1 MKKLRLLFI
10 MFLVLTLALYTKVEA
25 ATKEVELG
33 QEKYEVKN
41 GKEYTSRK
49 EIEYIKILSDRSG
62 TSRISLE
69 FDLSLIKD
77 YDSTNGIVEYNNLKK
92 WLNNL
97 EDVYDLFCELN
108 LKPNKDEIVIDY
120 TGIREQIQGAYV
132 NGDSNR
138 IVVNKQYNI
147 NSIKILDRD
156 YNNGLINLDGTV
168 IHEMGHVFTKIEN
181 GPSFTNEPW
190 TYGNEYINQAMVQYV
205 LDKIILSK
213 DNIVTTINPYDYV
226 ILASKNV
233 KTYTNLNGEQ
243 KEVVHSYKDGYDKLL
258 NKYNVY
264 YPSDASYTKL
274 IYNISAILDAIGL
287 DSVKNVF
294 NYYGNNDLS
303 YYTWASKYDKFIL
316 FMNIVKQNTTN
327 EIWNSVQS
335 NYNEAYDK
343 FVINIS
349 TGNIGMKVIKG
360 KEFLPVYNV
369 SYNSSNHKDN
379 YQIKF
384 LSKNSNVVQV
394 QENGKLYAKNLGYA
408 TIEICVGNQSE
419 TIDIEVVDGTP
430 ISSMKI
436 NTNSYTFT
444 DIDEIYTP
452 SVDITPSNATNTKL
466 KWLSSDKSI
475 ATVNIISG
483 KITPVGNGKCKI
495 NVYATDGSGL
505 VAQLD
510 VKVDIKAKSVA
521 LDKTSLKIASKNSTN
536 KLVAT
541 VTPSQASQKVAWSSS
556 NGKIATV
563 DSKGRVKAVSN
574 GKCKIIATTTDG
586 TNRTASCDVTVDVK
600 FVTGIS
606 FDFNSYTI
614 TNVNQTPVFRPNIT
628 PSDAEDK
635 NVRWSSSNTKVAT
648 VSSSGV
654 IKAAGNG
661 TCKITATTTD
671 GTNLSASFNITVNI
685 KATKITLDKTK
696 IELTTGK
703 ETEKITPSIEPS
715 IANKNVK
722 YTSSD
727 ESVATVSSDGVVTA
741 VGSGTCKIT
750 AAPTDGSKVT
760 ASCDVTVD
768 IKTTEMKLDKTNYT
782 FNKAETIKIN
792 PVITPSKA
800 SKKLTWTS
808 SNTKVA
814 IVSSDGKVTPV
825 GKGTCKIIA
834 TTTDGTNIKGSC
846 NIIVDIKPMVVGL
859 DKTSYTF
866 NDNQTMKLNA
876 TILPSQASD
885 TKLNW
890 TSDNESIATVD
901 GNGVVTPV
909 KNGTCNITATTAD
922 GTNIKGNCN
931 ITVDFK
937 VKSISFSTTSYTITS
952 VNQTPSF
959 RAIISPSNAA
969 NKSIKWTSSDENVA
983 KVSTNGVIKPVKSG
997 TCKIIATT
1005 TDGTNLSA
1013 SIDITVD
1020 IKATKITLDKTN
1032 INLTNEKYSDKITA
1046 KIEPSEASDKVKY
1059 TSSNEKVAKVKEDG
1073 TVIAVGKGNCIITA
1087 TTTDGTN
1094 LSAKCNVTSEV
1105 EYQKG
1110 DVNKDGRVDVAD
1122 VIYAMNK
1129 LSKGTLTDE
1138 EKIIGNVNDDSIFDV
1153 ADVIKIMRYLSG
1165 KISSL

>member
-1 MKKLRLLFI
+1 MKKIRFLFI
-10 MFLVLTLALYTKVEA
+10 MFFVLTLALYTKVEA

-41 GKEYTSRK
+41 GTEYMSRK

-120 TGIREQIQGAYV
+120 TGIRQQEKGAYV

-168 IHEMGHVFTKIEN
+168 MHEMGHVFTKIEN

-190 TYGNEYINQAMVQYV
+190 TYGDEYINQAMVQYV

-226 ILASKNV
+226 IFASKNV

-394 QENGKLYAKNLGYA
+394 QENGKLYAKNLGYT

-444 DIDEIYTP
+444 DIDDIYTQ

-466 KWLSSDKSI
+466 KWLSSDKNI
-475 ATVNIISG
+475 ANVNIISG

-510 VKVDIKAKSVA
+510 VKVDIKAKSVSFGNSEYNITSAGQKINVNASVLPEKTNNKA
-521 LDKTSLKIASKNSTN
+521 LEYKSSNEKIAVVDGEGN
-536 KLVAT
+536 
-541 VTPSQASQKVAWSSS
+541 VTPV
-556 NGKIATV
+556 
-563 DSKGRVKAVSN
+563 
-574 GKCKIIATTTDG
+574 
-586 TNRTASCDVTVDVK
+586 
-600 FVTGIS
+600 
-606 FDFNSYTI
+606 
-614 TNVNQTPVFRPNIT
+614 
-628 PSDAEDK
+628 
-635 NVRWSSSNTKVAT
+635 
-648 VSSSGV
+648 
-654 IKAAGNG
+654 GNG
-661 TCKITATTTD
+661 TCQITATTTD
-671 GTNLSASFNITVNI
+671 GSNLQAKCNVNVDIKPIKVTDIKIRNKSYTIISLNQTPSFR
-685 KATKITLDKTK
+685 
-696 IELTTGK
+696 TT
-703 ETEKITPSIEPS
+703 ITPSN
-715 IANKNVK
+715 ATNKEVK
-722 YTSSD
+722 
-727 ESVATVSSDGVVTA
+727 
-741 VGSGTCKIT
+741 
-750 AAPTDGSKVT
+750 
-760 ASCDVTVD
+760 
-768 IKTTEMKLDKTNYT
+768 
-782 FNKAETIKIN
+782 
-792 PVITPSKA
+792 
-800 SKKLTWTS
+800 WTS
-808 SNTKVA
+808 SNENIAV
-814 IVSSDGKVTPV
+814 VSENGIVTPV
-825 GKGTCKIIA
+825 KNGTCKIIA
-834 TTTDGTNIKGSC
+834 TTTDGTNLS
-846 NIIVDIKPMVVGL
+846 
-859 DKTSYTF
+859 
-866 NDNQTMKLNA
+866 
-876 TILPSQASD
+876 ASID
-885 TKLNW
+885 
-890 TSDNESIATVD
+890 
-901 GNGVVTPV
+901 
-909 KNGTCNITATTAD
+909 
-922 GTNIKGNCN
+922 

-937 VKSISFSTTSYTITS
+937 VTSISFSTKSYTITS

-959 RAIISPSNAA
+959 REKISPSNAA
-969 NKSIKWTSSDENVA
+969 NKSVKWTSSNENVA
-983 KVSTNGVIKPVKSG
+983 KVSTTGVIKPVKNG

-1110 DVNKDGRVDVAD
+1110 DVNRDGKVNTLDVY
-1122 VIYAMNK
+1122 YAMKGIVN
-1129 LSKGTLTDE
+1129 GTLTDE
-1138 EKIIGNVNDDSIFDV
+1138 EKVILDVNGDSKANTLDIN
-1153 ADVIKIMRYLSG
+1153 IIMRYIVG
-1165 KISSL
+1165 QIDSL

>member
-41 GKEYTSRK
+41 GTEYTSRK

-62 TSRISLE
+62 ISRISLE

-120 TGIREQIQGAYV
+120 TGIREQKKGAYV

-168 IHEMGHVFTKIEN
+168 MHEMGHVFTKIEN

-274 IYNISAILDAIGL
+274 IYNISAILDAIGF

-316 FMNIVKQNTTN
+316 FMNIVKHNTTN

-444 DIDEIYTP
+444 DIDDIYTP

-510 VKVDIKAKSVA
+510 VKVDIKAKSVSFENSEYNITSA
-521 LDKTSLKIASKNSTN
+521 GQKINVNASVLPEKTNNKTLEYKTSNEKIAVVDGEGN
-536 KLVAT
+536 
-541 VTPSQASQKVAWSSS
+541 VTPV
-556 NGKIATV
+556 
-563 DSKGRVKAVSN
+563 
-574 GKCKIIATTTDG
+574 
-586 TNRTASCDVTVDVK
+586 
-600 FVTGIS
+600 
-606 FDFNSYTI
+606 
-614 TNVNQTPVFRPNIT
+614 
-628 PSDAEDK
+628 
-635 NVRWSSSNTKVAT
+635 
-648 VSSSGV
+648 
-654 IKAAGNG
+654 GNG
-661 TCKITATTTD
+661 TCQITATTTD
-671 GTNLSASFNITVNI
+671 GSNLQAKCNVNVDIKPIKVTGIKIRDKSYTIISLNQTPSFR
-685 KATKITLDKTK
+685 
-696 IELTTGK
+696 TT
-703 ETEKITPSIEPS
+703 ITPSN
-715 IANKNVK
+715 ATNKEVK
-722 YTSSD
+722 
-727 ESVATVSSDGVVTA
+727 
-741 VGSGTCKIT
+741 
-750 AAPTDGSKVT
+750 
-760 ASCDVTVD
+760 
-768 IKTTEMKLDKTNYT
+768 
-782 FNKAETIKIN
+782 
-792 PVITPSKA
+792 
-800 SKKLTWTS
+800 WTS
-808 SNTKVA
+808 SNENIAV
-814 IVSSDGKVTPV
+814 VSENGIVTPV
-825 GKGTCKIIA
+825 KNGTCKIIA
-834 TTTDGTNIKGSC
+834 TTTDGTNLS
-846 NIIVDIKPMVVGL
+846 
-859 DKTSYTF
+859 
-866 NDNQTMKLNA
+866 
-876 TILPSQASD
+876 ASID
-885 TKLNW
+885 
-890 TSDNESIATVD
+890 
-901 GNGVVTPV
+901 
-909 KNGTCNITATTAD
+909 
-922 GTNIKGNCN
+922 

-937 VKSISFSTTSYTITS
+937 VTSISFSTKSYTITS

-959 RAIISPSNAA
+959 REKISPSNAA
-969 NKSIKWTSSDENVA
+969 NKSVKWTSSNENVA
-983 KVSTNGVIKPVKSG
+983 KVSTTGVIKPVKNG

-1110 DVNKDGRVDVAD
+1110 DVNRDGKVNTLDVY
-1122 VIYAMNK
+1122 YAMKGIVN
-1129 LSKGTLTDE
+1129 GTLTDE
-1138 EKIIGNVNDDSIFDV
+1138 EKVILDVNGDSKANTLDIN
-1153 ADVIKIMRYLSG
+1153 IIMRYIVG
-1165 KISSL
+1165 QIDSL

>member
-41 GKEYTSRK
+41 GTEYTSRK

-108 LKPNKDEIVIDY
+108 LKPKKDEIVIDY
-120 TGIREQIQGAYV
+120 TGIRQQEKGAYV

-168 IHEMGHVFTKIEN
+168 MHEMGHVFTKIEN

-226 ILASKNV
+226 IFASKNV

-444 DIDEIYTP
+444 DIDDIYTP

-510 VKVDIKAKSVA
+510 VKVDIKAKSVSFENSEYNITSA
-521 LDKTSLKIASKNSTN
+521 GQKINVNASVLPEKTNNKTLEYKSSNEKIAVVDGEGN
-536 KLVAT
+536 
-541 VTPSQASQKVAWSSS
+541 VTPV
-556 NGKIATV
+556 
-563 DSKGRVKAVSN
+563 
-574 GKCKIIATTTDG
+574 
-586 TNRTASCDVTVDVK
+586 
-600 FVTGIS
+600 
-606 FDFNSYTI
+606 
-614 TNVNQTPVFRPNIT
+614 
-628 PSDAEDK
+628 
-635 NVRWSSSNTKVAT
+635 
-648 VSSSGV
+648 
-654 IKAAGNG
+654 GNG
-661 TCKITATTTD
+661 TCQITATTTD
-671 GTNLSASFNITVNI
+671 GSNLQAKCNVNVDIKPIKVTDIKIRQKSYTIISLNQTPSFR
-685 KATKITLDKTK
+685 
-696 IELTTGK
+696 TT
-703 ETEKITPSIEPS
+703 ITPSN
-715 IANKNVK
+715 ATNKEVK
-722 YTSSD
+722 
-727 ESVATVSSDGVVTA
+727 
-741 VGSGTCKIT
+741 
-750 AAPTDGSKVT
+750 
-760 ASCDVTVD
+760 
-768 IKTTEMKLDKTNYT
+768 
-782 FNKAETIKIN
+782 
-792 PVITPSKA
+792 
-800 SKKLTWTS
+800 WTS
-808 SNTKVA
+808 SNENIAV
-814 IVSSDGKVTPV
+814 VSENGIVTPV
-825 GKGTCKIIA
+825 KNGTCKIIA
-834 TTTDGTNIKGSC
+834 TTTDGTNLS
-846 NIIVDIKPMVVGL
+846 
-859 DKTSYTF
+859 
-866 NDNQTMKLNA
+866 
-876 TILPSQASD
+876 ASID
-885 TKLNW
+885 
-890 TSDNESIATVD
+890 
-901 GNGVVTPV
+901 
-909 KNGTCNITATTAD
+909 
-922 GTNIKGNCN
+922 

-937 VKSISFSTTSYTITS
+937 VTSISFSTKSYTITS

-959 RAIISPSNAA
+959 REKISPSNAA
-969 NKSIKWTSSDENVA
+969 NKSVKWTSSNENVA
-983 KVSTNGVIKPVKSG
+983 KVSTTGVIKPVKNG

-1110 DVNKDGRVDVAD
+1110 DVNRDGKVNTLDVY
-1122 VIYAMNK
+1122 YAMKGIVN
-1129 LSKGTLTDE
+1129 GTLTDE
-1138 EKIIGNVNDDSIFDV
+1138 EKVILDVNGDSKANTLDIN
-1153 ADVIKIMRYLSG
+1153 IIMRYIVG
-1165 KISSL
+1165 QIDSL

>member
-1 MKKLRLLFI
+1 M
-10 MFLVLTLALYTKVEA
+10 
-25 ATKEVELG
+25 
-33 QEKYEVKN
+33 
-41 GKEYTSRK
+41 
-49 EIEYIKILSDRSG
+49 
-62 TSRISLE
+62 
-69 FDLSLIKD
+69 
-77 YDSTNGIVEYNNLKK
+77 
-92 WLNNL
+92 
-97 EDVYDLFCELN
+97 
-108 LKPNKDEIVIDY
+108 
-120 TGIREQIQGAYV
+120 
-132 NGDSNR
+132 
-138 IVVNKQYNI
+138 
-147 NSIKILDRD
+147 DRD

-168 IHEMGHVFTKIEN
+168 MHEMGHVFTKIEN

-274 IYNISAILDAIGL
+274 IYNISAILDAIGF

-316 FMNIVKQNTTN
+316 FMNIVKHNTTN

-444 DIDEIYTP
+444 DIDDIYTP

-510 VKVDIKAKSVA
+510 VKVDIKAKSVSFENSEYNITSA
-521 LDKTSLKIASKNSTN
+521 GQKINVNASVLPEKTNNKTLEYKSSNEKIAVVDGEGN
-536 KLVAT
+536 
-541 VTPSQASQKVAWSSS
+541 VTPV
-556 NGKIATV
+556 
-563 DSKGRVKAVSN
+563 
-574 GKCKIIATTTDG
+574 
-586 TNRTASCDVTVDVK
+586 
-600 FVTGIS
+600 
-606 FDFNSYTI
+606 
-614 TNVNQTPVFRPNIT
+614 
-628 PSDAEDK
+628 
-635 NVRWSSSNTKVAT
+635 
-648 VSSSGV
+648 
-654 IKAAGNG
+654 GNG
-661 TCKITATTTD
+661 TCQITATTTD
-671 GTNLSASFNITVNI
+671 GSNLQAKCNVNVDIKPIKVTDIKIRQKSYTIISLNQTPSFR
-685 KATKITLDKTK
+685 
-696 IELTTGK
+696 TT
-703 ETEKITPSIEPS
+703 ITPSN
-715 IANKNVK
+715 ATNKEVK
-722 YTSSD
+722 
-727 ESVATVSSDGVVTA
+727 
-741 VGSGTCKIT
+741 
-750 AAPTDGSKVT
+750 
-760 ASCDVTVD
+760 
-768 IKTTEMKLDKTNYT
+768 
-782 FNKAETIKIN
+782 
-792 PVITPSKA
+792 
-800 SKKLTWTS
+800 WTS
-808 SNTKVA
+808 SNENIAV
-814 IVSSDGKVTPV
+814 VSENGIVTPV
-825 GKGTCKIIA
+825 KNGTCKIIA
-834 TTTDGTNIKGSC
+834 TTTDGTNLS
-846 NIIVDIKPMVVGL
+846 
-859 DKTSYTF
+859 
-866 NDNQTMKLNA
+866 
-876 TILPSQASD
+876 ASID
-885 TKLNW
+885 
-890 TSDNESIATVD
+890 
-901 GNGVVTPV
+901 
-909 KNGTCNITATTAD
+909 
-922 GTNIKGNCN
+922 

-937 VKSISFSTTSYTITS
+937 VTSISFSTKSYTITS

-959 RAIISPSNAA
+959 REKISPSNAA
-969 NKSIKWTSSDENVA
+969 NKSVKWTSSNENVA
-983 KVSTNGVIKPVKSG
+983 KVSTTGVIKPVKNG

-1110 DVNKDGRVDVAD
+1110 DVNKDGIVDVAD

>member
-41 GKEYTSRK
+41 GTEYTSRK

-62 TSRISLE
+62 ISRISLE

-120 TGIREQIQGAYV
+120 TGIREQKKGAYV

-168 IHEMGHVFTKIEN
+168 MHEMGHVFTKIEN

-384 LSKNSNVVQV
+384 FSRNSNVVQV
-394 QENGKLYAKNLGYA
+394 QENGKLYAKNLGYT

-444 DIDEIYTP
+444 DIDDIYTP

-466 KWLSSDKSI
+466 KWISSDKNI

-510 VKVDIKAKSVA
+510 VKVDIKAKSVSFENSEYNITSA
-521 LDKTSLKIASKNSTN
+521 GQKINVNASVLPEKTNNKTLEYKSSNEKIAVVDGEGN
-536 KLVAT
+536 
-541 VTPSQASQKVAWSSS
+541 VTPVG
-556 NGKIATV
+556 NGTCQITT
-563 DSKGRVKAVSN
+563 
-574 GKCKIIATTTDG
+574 TTTDG
-586 TNRTASCDVTVDVK
+586 SNLQAKCNVNVDIKPIKVTDIK
-600 FVTGIS
+600 IRQK
-606 FDFNSYTI
+606 SYTI
-614 TNVNQTPVFRPNIT
+614 ISLNQTPSFRTTIT
-628 PSDAEDK
+628 PS
-635 NVRWSSSNTKVAT
+635 NAT
-648 VSSSGV
+648 
-654 IKAAGNG
+654 N
-661 TCKITATTTD
+661 
-671 GTNLSASFNITVNI
+671 
-685 KATKITLDKTK
+685 
-696 IELTTGK
+696 K
-703 ETEKITPSIEPS
+703 E
-715 IANKNVK
+715 VK
-722 YTSSD
+722 
-727 ESVATVSSDGVVTA
+727 
-741 VGSGTCKIT
+741 
-750 AAPTDGSKVT
+750 
-760 ASCDVTVD
+760 
-768 IKTTEMKLDKTNYT
+768 
-782 FNKAETIKIN
+782 
-792 PVITPSKA
+792 
-800 SKKLTWTS
+800 WTS
-808 SNTKVA
+808 SNENIAV
-814 IVSSDGKVTPV
+814 VSENGIVTPV
-825 GKGTCKIIA
+825 KNGTCKIIA
-834 TTTDGTNIKGSC
+834 TTTDGTNLS
-846 NIIVDIKPMVVGL
+846 
-859 DKTSYTF
+859 
-866 NDNQTMKLNA
+866 
-876 TILPSQASD
+876 ASID
-885 TKLNW
+885 
-890 TSDNESIATVD
+890 
-901 GNGVVTPV
+901 
-909 KNGTCNITATTAD
+909 
-922 GTNIKGNCN
+922 

-937 VKSISFSTTSYTITS
+937 VTSISFSTKSYTITS

-959 RAIISPSNAA
+959 REKISPSNAA
-969 NKSIKWTSSDENVA
+969 NKSVKWTSSNENVA
-983 KVSTNGVIKPVKSG
+983 KVSTTGVIKPVKNG

-1110 DVNKDGRVDVAD
+1110 DVNRDGKVNTLDVY
-1122 VIYAMNK
+1122 YAMKGIVN
-1129 LSKGTLTDE
+1129 GTLTDE
-1138 EKIIGNVNDDSIFDV
+1138 EKVILDVNGDSKANTLDIN
-1153 ADVIKIMRYLSG
+1153 IIMRYIVG
-1165 KISSL
+1165 QIDSL

>member
-1 MKKLRLLFI
+1 MKKLRFLFI

-41 GKEYTSRK
+41 GTEYMSRK

-120 TGIREQIQGAYV
+120 TGIREQKKGAYV

-168 IHEMGHVFTKIEN
+168 IHEMGHIFTKIEN

-190 TYGNEYINQAMVQYV
+190 TYGDEYINQAMVQYV

-226 ILASKNV
+226 IFASKNV

-349 TGNIGMKVIKG
+349 TGNIDMKVIKG

-379 YQIKF
+379 YQIKYF
-384 LSKNSNVVQV
+384 SKNSNVVQV

-419 TIDIEVVDGTP
+419 TIGIEVVDGTP
-430 ISSMKI
+430 ISSMEI

-444 DIDEIYTP
+444 DIDDIYTP

-466 KWLSSDKSI
+466 KWISSDKSI

-510 VKVDIKAKSVA
+510 VKVDIKAKSVSFENSEYNITSA
-521 LDKTSLKIASKNSTN
+521 GQKINVNASVLPEKTNNKTLEYKSSNEKIAVVDGEGNVTPVGNGTCQITATTTDGSNLQAKCNVNVDIKPIKVTGIKIRDKSYTIISLNQTPSFRTTITPSNATN
-536 KLVAT
+536 K
-541 VTPSQASQKVAWSSS
+541 KVKWTSS
-556 NGKIATV
+556 NENVAVVSENGIITP
-563 DSKGRVKAVSN
+563 VKN
-574 GKCKIIATTTDG
+574 GMCKIIATTTDG
-586 TNRTASCDVTVDVK
+586 TN
-600 FVTGIS
+600 
-606 FDFNSYTI
+606 
-614 TNVNQTPVFRPNIT
+614 
-628 PSDAEDK
+628 
-635 NVRWSSSNTKVAT
+635 
-648 VSSSGV
+648 
-654 IKAAGNG
+654 
-661 TCKITATTTD
+661 
-671 GTNLSASFNITVNI
+671 LSAYVDLTVNI
-685 KATKITLDKTK
+685 PP
-696 IELTTGK
+696 TT
-703 ETEKITPSIEPS
+703 I
-715 IANKNVK
+715 
-722 YTSSD
+722 
-727 ESVATVSSDGVVTA
+727 
-741 VGSGTCKIT
+741 
-750 AAPTDGSKVT
+750 
-760 ASCDVTVD
+760 
-768 IKTTEMKLDKTNYT
+768 KLDK
-782 FNKAETIKIN
+782 
-792 PVITPSKA
+792 S
-800 SKKLTWTS
+800 
-808 SNTKVA
+808 
-814 IVSSDGKVTPV
+814 
-825 GKGTCKIIA
+825 
-834 TTTDGTNIKGSC
+834 
-846 NIIVDIKPMVVGL
+846 
-859 DKTSYTF
+859 SYTV
-866 NDNQTMKLNA
+866 NDTKNMQLKA
-876 TILPSQASD
+876 TILPTQASN

-890 TSDNESIATVD
+890 TSDNESVATVDGNGVVTPVKNGTCKIIATTADGTNIKGNCSITVYIKPQVVGLNKTSYTFNNANSMQLEATVFPTQASNTKLNWTSDNESVATVD

-922 GTNIKGNCN
+922 GTDIKGNCN

-937 VKSISFSTTSYTITS
+937 VTSISFSTTSYTITS

-959 RAIISPSNAA
+959 RAIIIPSNAA
-969 NKSIKWTSSDENVA
+969 NKSVKWTSSDENVA
-983 KVSTNGVIKPVKSG
+983 KVSTNGVIKPVKNG

-1005 TDGTNLSA
+1005 IDGTNLSA

-1087 TTTDGTN
+1087 TTIDGTN

-1110 DVNKDGRVDVAD
+1110 DVNKDGIVDVAD

-1165 KISSL
+1165 KISSLS

>member
-41 GKEYTSRK
+41 GTEYTSRK

-120 TGIREQIQGAYV
+120 TGIRQQEKGAYV

-226 ILASKNV
+226 IFASKNV

-360 KEFLPVYNV
+360 KEFLPVYNL

-444 DIDEIYTP
+444 NIDEIYTP

-466 KWLSSDKSI
+466 KWLSSDKNI

-495 NVYATDGSGL
+495 NVYATDGSGI

-510 VKVDIKAKSVA
+510 VKVDIKAKSVSFENSEYNITSA
-521 LDKTSLKIASKNSTN
+521 GQKINVNASVLPEKTNNKTLEYKSSNEKIAVVDGEGNVTPVGNGTCQITATTTDGSNLQAKCNVNVDIKPIKVTGIKIRDKSYTIISLNQTPSFRTTITPSNATN
-536 KLVAT
+536 KEVKWT
-541 VTPSQASQKVAWSSS
+541 SS
-556 NGKIATV
+556 NENVAVVVSENGI
-563 DSKGRVKAVSN
+563 VKPVKN
-574 GKCKIIATTTDG
+574 GTCKIIATTTDG
-586 TNRTASCDVTVDVK
+586 TNLSASVDLTVNIPPTTVN
-600 FVTGIS
+600 
-606 FDFNSYTI
+606 FDKSSYT
-614 TNVNQTPVFRPNIT
+614 F
-628 PSDAEDK
+628 SDTK
-635 NVRWSSSNTKVAT
+635 NMQLKATILPTQASNTKL
-648 VSSSGV
+648 
-654 IKAAGNG
+654 NW
-661 TCKITATTTD
+661 
-671 GTNLSASFNITVNI
+671 
-685 KATKITLDKTK
+685 
-696 IELTTGK
+696 
-703 ETEKITPSIEPS
+703 
-715 IANKNVK
+715 
-722 YTSSD
+722 TSD
-727 ESVATVSSDGVVTA
+727 NESVATVDGNGVVTP
-741 VGSGTCKIT
+741 VKNGTCNIT
-750 AAPTDGSKVT
+750 ATT
-760 ASCDVTVD
+760 A
-768 IKTTEMKLDKTNYT
+768 
-782 FNKAETIKIN
+782 
-792 PVITPSKA
+792 
-800 SKKLTWTS
+800 
-808 SNTKVA
+808 
-814 IVSSDGKVTPV
+814 
-825 GKGTCKIIA
+825 
-834 TTTDGTNIKGSC
+834 DGTNIKGSC
-846 NIIVDIKPMVVGL
+846 NIIVDIKPQVVGL
-859 DKTSYTF
+859 NKTSYTF
-866 NDNQTMKLNA
+866 NNA
-876 TILPSQASD
+876 NSMQLEATVFPTQASN

-890 TSDNESIATVD
+890 TSDDENVATVD

-937 VKSISFSTTSYTITS
+937 VTSISFSTTSYTITS

-959 RAIISPSNAA
+959 REKISPSNAA
-969 NKSIKWTSSDENVA
+969 NKSVKWTSSDENVA
-983 KVSTNGVIKPVKSG
+983 KVSTIGVIKPVKNG

-1110 DVNKDGRVDVAD
+1110 DVNRDGKVNTLDVY
-1122 VIYAMNK
+1122 YAMKGIVN
-1129 LSKGTLTDE
+1129 GTLTDE
-1138 EKIIGNVNDDSIFDV
+1138 EKVILDVNGDFKANTLDIN
-1153 ADVIKIMRYLSG
+1153 IIMRYIVG
-1165 KISSL
+1165 QIDSL

>member
-41 GKEYTSRK
+41 GTEYTSRK

-120 TGIREQIQGAYV
+120 TGIREQKKGAYV

-190 TYGNEYINQAMVQYV
+190 TYGDEYINQAMVQYV

-226 ILASKNV
+226 IFASKNV
-233 KTYTNLNGEQ
+233 KTYTNLNDEK

-384 LSKNSNVVQV
+384 LSKNSNVVKV

-444 DIDEIYTP
+444 DIDDIYTP
-452 SVDITPSNATNTKL
+452 SVDITPSNATNTEL
-466 KWLSSDKSI
+466 KWLSSDKNI

-510 VKVDIKAKSVA
+510 VKVDIKAKSVSFENSEYNITSA
-521 LDKTSLKIASKNSTN
+521 GQKINVNASVLPEKTNNKTLEYKSSNEKIAVVDGEGN
-536 KLVAT
+536 
-541 VTPSQASQKVAWSSS
+541 VTP
-556 NGKIATV
+556 I
-563 DSKGRVKAVSN
+563 
-574 GKCKIIATTTDG
+574 
-586 TNRTASCDVTVDVK
+586 
-600 FVTGIS
+600 
-606 FDFNSYTI
+606 
-614 TNVNQTPVFRPNIT
+614 
-628 PSDAEDK
+628 
-635 NVRWSSSNTKVAT
+635 
-648 VSSSGV
+648 
-654 IKAAGNG
+654 GNG
-661 TCKITATTTD
+661 TCQITATTTD
-671 GTNLSASFNITVNI
+671 GSNLQAKCNVNVDIKPIKVTDIKIRQKSYTIISLNQTPSFR
-685 KATKITLDKTK
+685 
-696 IELTTGK
+696 TT
-703 ETEKITPSIEPS
+703 ITPSN
-715 IANKNVK
+715 ATNKEVK
-722 YTSSD
+722 
-727 ESVATVSSDGVVTA
+727 
-741 VGSGTCKIT
+741 
-750 AAPTDGSKVT
+750 
-760 ASCDVTVD
+760 
-768 IKTTEMKLDKTNYT
+768 
-782 FNKAETIKIN
+782 
-792 PVITPSKA
+792 
-800 SKKLTWTS
+800 WTS
-808 SNTKVA
+808 SNENIAV
-814 IVSSDGKVTPV
+814 VSENGIVTPV
-825 GKGTCKIIA
+825 KNGTCKIIA
-834 TTTDGTNIKGSC
+834 TTTDGTNLS
-846 NIIVDIKPMVVGL
+846 
-859 DKTSYTF
+859 
-866 NDNQTMKLNA
+866 
-876 TILPSQASD
+876 ASID
-885 TKLNW
+885 
-890 TSDNESIATVD
+890 
-901 GNGVVTPV
+901 
-909 KNGTCNITATTAD
+909 
-922 GTNIKGNCN
+922 

-937 VKSISFSTTSYTITS
+937 VTSISFSTKSYTITS

-959 RAIISPSNAA
+959 REKISPSNAA
-969 NKSIKWTSSDENVA
+969 NKSVKWTSSDENVA
-983 KVSTNGVIKPVKSG
+983 KVSTNGVIKPIKNG

-1110 DVNKDGRVDVAD
+1110 DVNRDGKVNTLDVY
-1122 VIYAMNK
+1122 YAMKGIVN
-1129 LSKGTLTDE
+1129 GTLTDE
-1138 EKIIGNVNDDSIFDV
+1138 EKVILDVNGDSKANTLDIN
-1153 ADVIKIMRYLSG
+1153 IIMRYIVG
-1165 KISSL
+1165 QIDSL

>member
-41 GKEYTSRK
+41 GTEYTSRK

-120 TGIREQIQGAYV
+120 TGIRQQEKGAYV

-226 ILASKNV
+226 IFASKNV

-243 KEVVHSYKDGYDKLL
+243 KEIVHSYKDGYDKLL

-384 LSKNSNVVQV
+384 LSKNSNVVKV

-444 DIDEIYTP
+444 DIDDIYTP

-466 KWLSSDKSI
+466 KWLSSDKNI

-510 VKVDIKAKSVA
+510 VKVDIKAKSVSFGNSEYNITSA
-521 LDKTSLKIASKNSTN
+521 GQKINVNASVLPEKTNNKTLEYKSSNEKIAVVDGEGN
-536 KLVAT
+536 
-541 VTPSQASQKVAWSSS
+541 VTPV
-556 NGKIATV
+556 
-563 DSKGRVKAVSN
+563 
-574 GKCKIIATTTDG
+574 
-586 TNRTASCDVTVDVK
+586 
-600 FVTGIS
+600 
-606 FDFNSYTI
+606 
-614 TNVNQTPVFRPNIT
+614 
-628 PSDAEDK
+628 
-635 NVRWSSSNTKVAT
+635 
-648 VSSSGV
+648 
-654 IKAAGNG
+654 GNG
-661 TCKITATTTD
+661 TCQITATTTD
-671 GTNLSASFNITVNI
+671 GSNLQAKCNVN
-685 KATKITLDKTK
+685 
-696 IELTTGK
+696 
-703 ETEKITPSIEPS
+703 
-715 IANKNVK
+715 
-722 YTSSD
+722 
-727 ESVATVSSDGVVTA
+727 
-741 VGSGTCKIT
+741 
-750 AAPTDGSKVT
+750 
-760 ASCDVTVD
+760 
-768 IKTTEMKLDKTNYT
+768 
-782 FNKAETIKIN
+782 
-792 PVITPSKA
+792 
-800 SKKLTWTS
+800 
-808 SNTKVA
+808 
-814 IVSSDGKVTPV
+814 
-825 GKGTCKIIA
+825 
-834 TTTDGTNIKGSC
+834 
-846 NIIVDIKPMVVGL
+846 VDIKPI
-859 DKTSYTF
+859 K
-866 NDNQTMKLNA
+866 
-876 TILPSQASD
+876 
-885 TKLNW
+885 
-890 TSDNESIATVD
+890 
-901 GNGVVTPV
+901 VT
-909 KNGTCNITATTAD
+909 D
-922 GTNIKGNCN
+922 IK
-931 ITVDFK
+931 IRQK
-937 VKSISFSTTSYTITS
+937 SYTIIS
-952 VNQTPSF
+952 LNQTPSF
-959 RAIISPSNAA
+959 RTTITPSNAT
-969 NKSIKWTSSDENVA
+969 NKEVKWTSSNENIAV
-983 KVSTNGVIKPVKSG
+983 VSENGIVTPVKNG

-1020 IKATKITLDKTN
+1020 FKVTSISFSTKSYTITSVNQTPSFREKISPSNAANKSVKWTSSNENVAKVSTTGVIKPVKNGTCKIIATTTDGTNLSTSIDITVDIKATKITLDRTN

-1087 TTTDGTN
+1087 TTTDETN

-1110 DVNKDGRVDVAD
+1110 DVNRDGKVNTLDVY
-1122 VIYAMNK
+1122 YAMKGIVN
-1129 LSKGTLTDE
+1129 GTLTDE
-1138 EKIIGNVNDDSIFDV
+1138 EKVILDVNGDFKANTLDIN
-1153 ADVIKIMRYLSG
+1153 IIMRYIVG
-1165 KISSL
+1165 QIDSL

>member
-49 EIEYIKILSDRSG
+49 EIEYIKISSDRSG

-120 TGIREQIQGAYV
+120 TGIREQMQAAYV

-168 IHEMGHVFTKIEN
+168 MHEMGHVFTKIEN

-274 IYNISAILDAIGL
+274 IYNISAILDAIGF

-343 FVINIS
+343 FVIKIS

-384 LSKNSNVVQV
+384 FSRNSNVVQV
-394 QENGKLYAKNLGYA
+394 QENGKLYAKNLGYT

-444 DIDEIYTP
+444 DIDDIYTP

-466 KWLSSDKSI
+466 KWISSDKNI

-483 KITPVGNGKCKI
+483 EITPVGNGKCKI

-510 VKVDIKAKSVA
+510 VKVDIKAKSVSFGNSEYNITSAGQKINVNASVLPEKTNNKA
-521 LDKTSLKIASKNSTN
+521 LEYKSSNEKIAVVDGEGNVTPVGNGTCQITATTTDGSNLQAKCNVNVDIKPIKVTDIKIRQKSYTIISLNQTPSFRTTITPSNATN
-536 KLVAT
+536 KEVKWTSSNENIAVVSENGI
-541 VTPSQASQKVAWSSS
+541 VTPVK
-556 NGKIATV
+556 NGT
-563 DSKGRVKAVSN
+563 
-574 GKCKIIATTTDG
+574 CKIIATTTDG
-586 TNRTASCDVTVDVK
+586 TNLSASIDITVDFK
-600 FVTGIS
+600 VTSIS
-606 FDFNSYTI
+606 FSTKSYTI
-614 TNVNQTPVFRPNIT
+614 TSVNQTPSFREKIS
-628 PSDAEDK
+628 PSNAANK
-635 NVRWSSSNTKVAT
+635 SVKWTSSNENVAKVST
-648 VSSSGV
+648 TGV
-654 IKAAGNG
+654 IKPVKNG
-661 TCKITATTTD
+661 TCKIIATTTD
-671 GTNLSASFNITVNI
+671 GTNLSASIDITVDI

-703 ETEKITPSIEPS
+703 ETEKITAS

-750 AAPTDGSKVT
+750 VTTIDGTNLS

-768 IKTTEMKLDKTNYT
+768 IKTTGMKLDKTNYT

-800 SKKLTWTS
+800 SKKLTWKS

-825 GKGTCKIIA
+825 GKGTC
-834 TTTDGTNIKGSC
+834 
-846 NIIVDIKPMVVGL
+846 
-859 DKTSYTF
+859 
-866 NDNQTMKLNA
+866 
-876 TILPSQASD
+876 
-885 TKLNW
+885 
-890 TSDNESIATVD
+890 
-901 GNGVVTPV
+901 
-909 KNGTCNITATTAD
+909 
-922 GTNIKGNCN
+922 
-931 ITVDFK
+931 
-937 VKSISFSTTSYTITS
+937 
-952 VNQTPSF
+952 
-959 RAIISPSNAA
+959 R
-969 NKSIKWTSSDENVA
+969 
-983 KVSTNGVIKPVKSG
+983 
-997 TCKIIATT
+997 
-1005 TDGTNLSA
+1005 
-1013 SIDITVD
+1013 
-1020 IKATKITLDKTN
+1020 
-1032 INLTNEKYSDKITA
+1032 
-1046 KIEPSEASDKVKY
+1046 
-1059 TSSNEKVAKVKEDG
+1059 
-1073 TVIAVGKGNCIITA
+1073 ITA

-1094 LSAKCNVTSEV
+1094 LSASCNITSNV

-1110 DVNKDGRVDVAD
+1110 DVNRDGKVNTLDVY
-1122 VIYAMNK
+1122 YAMKGIVN
-1129 LSKGTLTDE
+1129 GTLTDE
-1138 EKIIGNVNDDSIFDV
+1138 EKVILDVNGDSKANTLDIN
-1153 ADVIKIMRYLSG
+1153 IIMRYIVG
-1165 KISSL
+1165 QIDSL

>member
-41 GKEYTSRK
+41 GTEYMSRK

-120 TGIREQIQGAYV
+120 TGIREQKKGAYV

-168 IHEMGHVFTKIEN
+168 MHEMGHVFTKIEN

-274 IYNISAILDAIGL
+274 IYNISAILDAIGF

-384 LSKNSNVVQV
+384 LSKNSNVVKV

-444 DIDEIYTP
+444 DIDDIYTP

-510 VKVDIKAKSVA
+510 VKVDIKAKSVSFENSEYNITSA
-521 LDKTSLKIASKNSTN
+521 GQKINVNASVLPEKTNNKTLEYKSSNEKIAVVDGEGN
-536 KLVAT
+536 
-541 VTPSQASQKVAWSSS
+541 VTPV
-556 NGKIATV
+556 
-563 DSKGRVKAVSN
+563 
-574 GKCKIIATTTDG
+574 
-586 TNRTASCDVTVDVK
+586 
-600 FVTGIS
+600 
-606 FDFNSYTI
+606 
-614 TNVNQTPVFRPNIT
+614 
-628 PSDAEDK
+628 
-635 NVRWSSSNTKVAT
+635 
-648 VSSSGV
+648 
-654 IKAAGNG
+654 GNG
-661 TCKITATTTD
+661 TCQITATTTD
-671 GTNLSASFNITVNI
+671 GSNLQAKCNVNVDIKPIKVTGIKIRDKSYTIISLNQTPSFR
-685 KATKITLDKTK
+685 
-696 IELTTGK
+696 TT
-703 ETEKITPSIEPS
+703 ITPSN
-715 IANKNVK
+715 ATNKEVK
-722 YTSSD
+722 
-727 ESVATVSSDGVVTA
+727 
-741 VGSGTCKIT
+741 
-750 AAPTDGSKVT
+750 
-760 ASCDVTVD
+760 
-768 IKTTEMKLDKTNYT
+768 
-782 FNKAETIKIN
+782 
-792 PVITPSKA
+792 
-800 SKKLTWTS
+800 WTS
-808 SNTKVA
+808 SNENIAV
-814 IVSSDGKVTPV
+814 VSENGIVTPV
-825 GKGTCKIIA
+825 KNGTCKIIA
-834 TTTDGTNIKGSC
+834 TTTDGTNLS
-846 NIIVDIKPMVVGL
+846 
-859 DKTSYTF
+859 
-866 NDNQTMKLNA
+866 
-876 TILPSQASD
+876 ASID
-885 TKLNW
+885 
-890 TSDNESIATVD
+890 
-901 GNGVVTPV
+901 
-909 KNGTCNITATTAD
+909 
-922 GTNIKGNCN
+922 

-937 VKSISFSTTSYTITS
+937 VTSISFSTKSYTITS

-959 RAIISPSNAA
+959 REKISPSNAA
-969 NKSIKWTSSDENVA
+969 NKSVKWTSSNENVA
-983 KVSTNGVIKPVKSG
+983 KVSTTGVIKPVKNG

-1110 DVNKDGRVDVAD
+1110 DVNRDGKVNTLDVY
-1122 VIYAMNK
+1122 YAMKGIVN
-1129 LSKGTLTDE
+1129 GTLTDE
-1138 EKIIGNVNDDSIFDV
+1138 EKVILDVNGDSKANTLDIN
-1153 ADVIKIMRYLSG
+1153 IIMRYIVG
-1165 KISSL
+1165 QIDSL

>member
-41 GKEYTSRK
+41 GTEYMSRK

-120 TGIREQIQGAYV
+120 TGIREQKKGAYV

-274 IYNISAILDAIGL
+274 IYNISAILDAIGF

-316 FMNIVKQNTTN
+316 FMNIVKHNTTN

-384 LSKNSNVVQV
+384 LSKNSNVVKV

-444 DIDEIYTP
+444 DIDDIYTP

-510 VKVDIKAKSVA
+510 VKVDIKAKSVSFENSEYNITSA
-521 LDKTSLKIASKNSTN
+521 GQKINVNASVLPEKTNNKTLEYKSSNEKIAVVDGEGN
-536 KLVAT
+536 
-541 VTPSQASQKVAWSSS
+541 VTPV
-556 NGKIATV
+556 
-563 DSKGRVKAVSN
+563 
-574 GKCKIIATTTDG
+574 
-586 TNRTASCDVTVDVK
+586 
-600 FVTGIS
+600 
-606 FDFNSYTI
+606 
-614 TNVNQTPVFRPNIT
+614 
-628 PSDAEDK
+628 
-635 NVRWSSSNTKVAT
+635 
-648 VSSSGV
+648 
-654 IKAAGNG
+654 GNG
-661 TCKITATTTD
+661 TCQITATTTD
-671 GTNLSASFNITVNI
+671 GSNLQAKCNVNVDIKPIKVTGIKIRDKSYTIISLNQTPSFR
-685 KATKITLDKTK
+685 
-696 IELTTGK
+696 TT
-703 ETEKITPSIEPS
+703 ITPSN
-715 IANKNVK
+715 ATNKEVK
-722 YTSSD
+722 
-727 ESVATVSSDGVVTA
+727 
-741 VGSGTCKIT
+741 
-750 AAPTDGSKVT
+750 
-760 ASCDVTVD
+760 
-768 IKTTEMKLDKTNYT
+768 
-782 FNKAETIKIN
+782 
-792 PVITPSKA
+792 
-800 SKKLTWTS
+800 WTS
-808 SNTKVA
+808 SNENIAV
-814 IVSSDGKVTPV
+814 VSENGIVTPV
-825 GKGTCKIIA
+825 KNGTCKIIA
-834 TTTDGTNIKGSC
+834 TTTDGTNLS
-846 NIIVDIKPMVVGL
+846 
-859 DKTSYTF
+859 
-866 NDNQTMKLNA
+866 
-876 TILPSQASD
+876 ASID
-885 TKLNW
+885 
-890 TSDNESIATVD
+890 
-901 GNGVVTPV
+901 
-909 KNGTCNITATTAD
+909 
-922 GTNIKGNCN
+922 

-937 VKSISFSTTSYTITS
+937 VTSISFSTKSYTITS

-959 RAIISPSNAA
+959 REKISPSNAA
-969 NKSIKWTSSDENVA
+969 NKSVKWTSSNENVA
-983 KVSTNGVIKPVKSG
+983 KVSTTGVIKPVKNG

-1110 DVNKDGRVDVAD
+1110 DVNRDGKVNTLDVY
-1122 VIYAMNK
+1122 YAMKGIVN
-1129 LSKGTLTDE
+1129 GTLTDE
-1138 EKIIGNVNDDSIFDV
+1138 EKVILDVNGDSKANTLDIN
-1153 ADVIKIMRYLSG
+1153 IIMRYIVG
-1165 KISSL
+1165 QIDSL

>member
-41 GKEYTSRK
+41 GTEYMSRK

-120 TGIREQIQGAYV
+120 TGIREQKKGAYV

-274 IYNISAILDAIGL
+274 IYNISAILDAIGF

-316 FMNIVKQNTTN
+316 FMNIVKHNTTN

-384 LSKNSNVVQV
+384 LSKNSNVVKV

-444 DIDEIYTP
+444 DIDDIYTP

-466 KWLSSDKSI
+466 KWISSDKNI

-510 VKVDIKAKSVA
+510 VKVDIKAKSVSFENSEYNITSA
-521 LDKTSLKIASKNSTN
+521 GQKINVNASVLPEKTNNKTLEYKSSNEKIAVVDGEGN
-536 KLVAT
+536 
-541 VTPSQASQKVAWSSS
+541 VTPV
-556 NGKIATV
+556 
-563 DSKGRVKAVSN
+563 
-574 GKCKIIATTTDG
+574 
-586 TNRTASCDVTVDVK
+586 
-600 FVTGIS
+600 
-606 FDFNSYTI
+606 
-614 TNVNQTPVFRPNIT
+614 
-628 PSDAEDK
+628 
-635 NVRWSSSNTKVAT
+635 
-648 VSSSGV
+648 
-654 IKAAGNG
+654 GNG
-661 TCKITATTTD
+661 TCQITATTTD
-671 GTNLSASFNITVNI
+671 GSNLQAKCNVNVDIKPIKVTDIKIRQKSYTIISLNQTPSFR
-685 KATKITLDKTK
+685 
-696 IELTTGK
+696 TT
-703 ETEKITPSIEPS
+703 ITPSN
-715 IANKNVK
+715 ATNKEVK
-722 YTSSD
+722 
-727 ESVATVSSDGVVTA
+727 
-741 VGSGTCKIT
+741 
-750 AAPTDGSKVT
+750 
-760 ASCDVTVD
+760 
-768 IKTTEMKLDKTNYT
+768 
-782 FNKAETIKIN
+782 
-792 PVITPSKA
+792 
-800 SKKLTWTS
+800 WTS
-808 SNTKVA
+808 SNENIAV
-814 IVSSDGKVTPV
+814 VSENGIVTPV
-825 GKGTCKIIA
+825 KNGTCKIIA
-834 TTTDGTNIKGSC
+834 TTTDGTNLS
-846 NIIVDIKPMVVGL
+846 
-859 DKTSYTF
+859 
-866 NDNQTMKLNA
+866 
-876 TILPSQASD
+876 ASID
-885 TKLNW
+885 
-890 TSDNESIATVD
+890 
-901 GNGVVTPV
+901 
-909 KNGTCNITATTAD
+909 
-922 GTNIKGNCN
+922 

-937 VKSISFSTTSYTITS
+937 VTSISFSTKSYTITS

-959 RAIISPSNAA
+959 REKISPSNAA
-969 NKSIKWTSSDENVA
+969 NKSVKWTSSNENVA
-983 KVSTNGVIKPVKSG
+983 KVSTTGVIKPVKNG

-1110 DVNKDGRVDVAD
+1110 DVNRDGKVNTLDVY
-1122 VIYAMNK
+1122 YAMKGIVN
-1129 LSKGTLTDE
+1129 GTLTDE
-1138 EKIIGNVNDDSIFDV
+1138 EKVILDVNGDSKANTLDIN
-1153 ADVIKIMRYLSG
+1153 IIMRYIVG
-1165 KISSL
+1165 QIDSL

>member
-41 GKEYTSRK
+41 GTEYMSRK

-120 TGIREQIQGAYV
+120 TGIREQKKGAYV

-226 ILASKNV
+226 IFASKNV

-274 IYNISAILDAIGL
+274 IYNISAILDAIGF

-303 YYTWASKYDKFIL
+303 YYTWSSKYDKFIL

-384 LSKNSNVVQV
+384 LSKNSNVVKV

-444 DIDEIYTP
+444 DIDDIYTP

-510 VKVDIKAKSVA
+510 VKVDIKAKSVSFENSEYNITSA
-521 LDKTSLKIASKNSTN
+521 GQKINVNASVLPEKTNNKTLEYKSSNEKIAVVDGEGN
-536 KLVAT
+536 
-541 VTPSQASQKVAWSSS
+541 VTPV
-556 NGKIATV
+556 
-563 DSKGRVKAVSN
+563 
-574 GKCKIIATTTDG
+574 
-586 TNRTASCDVTVDVK
+586 
-600 FVTGIS
+600 
-606 FDFNSYTI
+606 
-614 TNVNQTPVFRPNIT
+614 
-628 PSDAEDK
+628 
-635 NVRWSSSNTKVAT
+635 
-648 VSSSGV
+648 
-654 IKAAGNG
+654 GNG
-661 TCKITATTTD
+661 TCQITATTTD
-671 GTNLSASFNITVNI
+671 GSNLQAKCNVNVDIKPIKVTDIKIRQKSYTIISLNQTPSFR
-685 KATKITLDKTK
+685 
-696 IELTTGK
+696 TT
-703 ETEKITPSIEPS
+703 ITPSN
-715 IANKNVK
+715 ATNKEVK
-722 YTSSD
+722 
-727 ESVATVSSDGVVTA
+727 
-741 VGSGTCKIT
+741 
-750 AAPTDGSKVT
+750 
-760 ASCDVTVD
+760 
-768 IKTTEMKLDKTNYT
+768 
-782 FNKAETIKIN
+782 
-792 PVITPSKA
+792 
-800 SKKLTWTS
+800 WTS
-808 SNTKVA
+808 SNENIAV
-814 IVSSDGKVTPV
+814 VSENGIVTPV
-825 GKGTCKIIA
+825 KNGTCKIIA
-834 TTTDGTNIKGSC
+834 TTTDGTNLS
-846 NIIVDIKPMVVGL
+846 
-859 DKTSYTF
+859 
-866 NDNQTMKLNA
+866 
-876 TILPSQASD
+876 ASID
-885 TKLNW
+885 
-890 TSDNESIATVD
+890 
-901 GNGVVTPV
+901 
-909 KNGTCNITATTAD
+909 
-922 GTNIKGNCN
+922 

-937 VKSISFSTTSYTITS
+937 VTSISFSTKSYTITS

-959 RAIISPSNAA
+959 REKISPSNAA
-969 NKSIKWTSSDENVA
+969 NKSVKWTSSNENVA
-983 KVSTNGVIKPVKSG
+983 KVSTTGVIKPVKNG

-1110 DVNKDGRVDVAD
+1110 DVNKDGIVDVAD

>member
-41 GKEYTSRK
+41 GTEYTSRK

-120 TGIREQIQGAYV
+120 TGIREQKKGAYV

-226 ILASKNV
+226 IFASKNV

-274 IYNISAILDAIGL
+274 IYNISAILDAIGF

-303 YYTWASKYDKFIL
+303 YYTWSSKYDKFIL

-384 LSKNSNVVQV
+384 LSKNSNVVKV

-444 DIDEIYTP
+444 DIDDIYTP

-510 VKVDIKAKSVA
+510 VKVDIKAKSVSFENSEYNITSA
-521 LDKTSLKIASKNSTN
+521 GQKINVNASVLPEKTNNKTLEYKSSNEKIAVVDGEGN
-536 KLVAT
+536 
-541 VTPSQASQKVAWSSS
+541 VTPV
-556 NGKIATV
+556 
-563 DSKGRVKAVSN
+563 
-574 GKCKIIATTTDG
+574 
-586 TNRTASCDVTVDVK
+586 
-600 FVTGIS
+600 
-606 FDFNSYTI
+606 
-614 TNVNQTPVFRPNIT
+614 
-628 PSDAEDK
+628 
-635 NVRWSSSNTKVAT
+635 
-648 VSSSGV
+648 
-654 IKAAGNG
+654 GNG
-661 TCKITATTTD
+661 TCQITATTTD
-671 GTNLSASFNITVNI
+671 GSNLQAKCNVNVDIKPIKVTDIKIRQKSYTIISLNQTPSFR
-685 KATKITLDKTK
+685 
-696 IELTTGK
+696 TT
-703 ETEKITPSIEPS
+703 ITPSN
-715 IANKNVK
+715 ATNKEVK
-722 YTSSD
+722 
-727 ESVATVSSDGVVTA
+727 
-741 VGSGTCKIT
+741 
-750 AAPTDGSKVT
+750 
-760 ASCDVTVD
+760 
-768 IKTTEMKLDKTNYT
+768 
-782 FNKAETIKIN
+782 
-792 PVITPSKA
+792 
-800 SKKLTWTS
+800 WTS
-808 SNTKVA
+808 SNENIAV
-814 IVSSDGKVTPV
+814 VSENGIVTPV
-825 GKGTCKIIA
+825 KNGTCKIIA
-834 TTTDGTNIKGSC
+834 TTTDGTNLS
-846 NIIVDIKPMVVGL
+846 
-859 DKTSYTF
+859 
-866 NDNQTMKLNA
+866 
-876 TILPSQASD
+876 ASID
-885 TKLNW
+885 
-890 TSDNESIATVD
+890 
-901 GNGVVTPV
+901 
-909 KNGTCNITATTAD
+909 
-922 GTNIKGNCN
+922 

-937 VKSISFSTTSYTITS
+937 VTSISFSTKSYTITS

-959 RAIISPSNAA
+959 REKISPSNAA
-969 NKSIKWTSSDENVA
+969 NKSVKWTSSNENVA
-983 KVSTNGVIKPVKSG
+983 KVSTTGVIKPVKNG

-1046 KIEPSEASDKVKY
+1046 KIEPSEASDNVKY
-1059 TSSNEKVAKVKEDG
+1059 TSSNE
-1073 TVIAVGKGNCIITA
+1073 I
-1087 TTTDGTN
+1087 
-1094 LSAKCNVTSEV
+1094 
-1105 EYQKG
+1105 
-1110 DVNKDGRVDVAD
+1110 GRASCRERV
-1122 VIYAMNK
+1122 
-1129 LSKGTLTDE
+1129 
-1138 EKIIGNVNDDSIFDV
+1138 
-1153 ADVIKIMRYLSG
+1153 
-1165 KISSL
+1165 

>member
-41 GKEYTSRK
+41 GTEYTSRK

-62 TSRISLE
+62 ISRISLE

-120 TGIREQIQGAYV
+120 TGIREQKKGAYV

-168 IHEMGHVFTKIEN
+168 MHEMGHVFTKIEN

-274 IYNISAILDAIGL
+274 IYNISAILDAIGF

-316 FMNIVKQNTTN
+316 FMNIVKHNTTN

-444 DIDEIYTP
+444 DIDDIYTP

-510 VKVDIKAKSVA
+510 VKVDIKAKSVSFENSEYNITSA
-521 LDKTSLKIASKNSTN
+521 GQKINVNASVLPEKTNNKTLEYKSSNEKIAVVDGEGN
-536 KLVAT
+536 
-541 VTPSQASQKVAWSSS
+541 VTPV
-556 NGKIATV
+556 
-563 DSKGRVKAVSN
+563 
-574 GKCKIIATTTDG
+574 
-586 TNRTASCDVTVDVK
+586 
-600 FVTGIS
+600 
-606 FDFNSYTI
+606 
-614 TNVNQTPVFRPNIT
+614 
-628 PSDAEDK
+628 
-635 NVRWSSSNTKVAT
+635 
-648 VSSSGV
+648 
-654 IKAAGNG
+654 GNG
-661 TCKITATTTD
+661 TCQITATTTD
-671 GTNLSASFNITVNI
+671 GSNLQAKCNVNVDIKPIKVTDIKIRQKSYTIISLNQTPSFR
-685 KATKITLDKTK
+685 
-696 IELTTGK
+696 TT
-703 ETEKITPSIEPS
+703 ITPSNAP
-715 IANKNVK
+715 NKEVK
-722 YTSSD
+722 
-727 ESVATVSSDGVVTA
+727 
-741 VGSGTCKIT
+741 
-750 AAPTDGSKVT
+750 
-760 ASCDVTVD
+760 
-768 IKTTEMKLDKTNYT
+768 
-782 FNKAETIKIN
+782 
-792 PVITPSKA
+792 
-800 SKKLTWTS
+800 WTS
-808 SNTKVA
+808 SNENIAV
-814 IVSSDGKVTPV
+814 VSENGIVTPV
-825 GKGTCKIIA
+825 KNGTCKIIA
-834 TTTDGTNIKGSC
+834 TTTDGTNLS
-846 NIIVDIKPMVVGL
+846 
-859 DKTSYTF
+859 
-866 NDNQTMKLNA
+866 
-876 TILPSQASD
+876 ASID
-885 TKLNW
+885 
-890 TSDNESIATVD
+890 
-901 GNGVVTPV
+901 
-909 KNGTCNITATTAD
+909 
-922 GTNIKGNCN
+922 

-937 VKSISFSTTSYTITS
+937 VTSISFSTKSYTITS

-959 RAIISPSNAA
+959 REKISPSNAA
-969 NKSIKWTSSDENVA
+969 NKSVKWTSSNENVA
-983 KVSTNGVIKPVKSG
+983 KVSTTGVIKPVKNG

-1110 DVNKDGRVDVAD
+1110 DVNKDGIVDVAD

>member
-10 MFLVLTLALYTKVEA
+10 MFFVLTLALYTKVEA

-41 GKEYTSRK
+41 GREYTSRK

-120 TGIREQIQGAYV
+120 TGIREQLQAAYV

-147 NSIKILDRD
+147 NPIKILDRD

-190 TYGNEYINQAMVQYV
+190 TYGDEYINQAMVQYV

-213 DNIVTTINPYDYV
+213 DNIVTIINPYDYV
-226 ILASKNV
+226 IFASKNV
-233 KTYTNLNGEQ
+233 KTYTNLKGEQ

-264 YPSDASYTKL
+264 YPLDASYTKL
-274 IYNISAILDAIGL
+274 IYNISAILDAIGF

-303 YYTWASKYDKFIL
+303 YYTWASQYDKFIL

-384 LSKNSNVVQV
+384 FSRNSNVVQV

-419 TIDIEVVDGTP
+419 TIDIEVVDGTQ

-444 DIDEIYTP
+444 DIDDIYTP

-466 KWLSSDKSI
+466 KWISSDKNI
-475 ATVNIISG
+475 ATVNISSG

-510 VKVDIKAKSVA
+510 VKVDIKAKSVSFENSEYNITSA
-521 LDKTSLKIASKNSTN
+521 GQKINVNASVLPEKTNNKTLEYKSSNEKIAVVDGEGN
-536 KLVAT
+536 
-541 VTPSQASQKVAWSSS
+541 VTPV
-556 NGKIATV
+556 
-563 DSKGRVKAVSN
+563 
-574 GKCKIIATTTDG
+574 
-586 TNRTASCDVTVDVK
+586 
-600 FVTGIS
+600 
-606 FDFNSYTI
+606 
-614 TNVNQTPVFRPNIT
+614 
-628 PSDAEDK
+628 
-635 NVRWSSSNTKVAT
+635 
-648 VSSSGV
+648 
-654 IKAAGNG
+654 GNG
-661 TCKITATTTD
+661 TCQITATTTD
-671 GTNLSASFNITVNI
+671 GSNLQAKCNVNVDIKPIKVTGIKIRDKSYTIISLNQTPSFR
-685 KATKITLDKTK
+685 
-696 IELTTGK
+696 TT
-703 ETEKITPSIEPS
+703 ITPSN
-715 IANKNVK
+715 ATNKEVK
-722 YTSSD
+722 
-727 ESVATVSSDGVVTA
+727 
-741 VGSGTCKIT
+741 
-750 AAPTDGSKVT
+750 
-760 ASCDVTVD
+760 
-768 IKTTEMKLDKTNYT
+768 
-782 FNKAETIKIN
+782 
-792 PVITPSKA
+792 
-800 SKKLTWTS
+800 WTS
-808 SNTKVA
+808 SNENVAKVSTNGV
-814 IVSSDGKVTPV
+814 IKPV
-825 GKGTCKIIA
+825 KNGTCKIIA
-834 TTTDGTNIKGSC
+834 TTTDGTNLS
-846 NIIVDIKPMVVGL
+846 
-859 DKTSYTF
+859 
-866 NDNQTMKLNA
+866 
-876 TILPSQASD
+876 ASID
-885 TKLNW
+885 
-890 TSDNESIATVD
+890 
-901 GNGVVTPV
+901 
-909 KNGTCNITATTAD
+909 
-922 GTNIKGNCN
+922 

-937 VKSISFSTTSYTITS
+937 VTSISFSTKSYTITS

-959 RAIISPSNAA
+959 REKISPSNAA
-969 NKSIKWTSSDENVA
+969 NKSVKWTSSDENVA
-983 KVSTNGVIKPVKSG
+983 KVSSSGVIKPVKSG

-1013 SIDITVD
+1013 SIGITVD

-1110 DVNKDGRVDVAD
+1110 DVNRDGKVNTLDVY
-1122 VIYAMNK
+1122 YAMKGIVN
-1129 LSKGTLTDE
+1129 GTLTDE
-1138 EKIIGNVNDDSIFDV
+1138 EKVILDVNGDSKANTLDIN
-1153 ADVIKIMRYLSG
+1153 IIMRYIVG
-1165 KISSL
+1165 QIDSL

>member
-1 MKKLRLLFI
+1 MKYMLSFKGLFNSMFFRLMMHTRFYKIFGGLNMKKLRLLFI

-41 GKEYTSRK
+41 GTEYTSRK

-108 LKPNKDEIVIDY
+108 LKPKKDEIVIDY
-120 TGIREQIQGAYV
+120 TGIRQQEKGAYV

-168 IHEMGHVFTKIEN
+168 MHEMGHVFTKIEN

-274 IYNISAILDAIGL
+274 IYNISAILDAIGF

-349 TGNIGMKVIKG
+349 TGNINMKVIKG

-444 DIDEIYTP
+444 DIDDIYTP

-466 KWLSSDKSI
+466 KWLSSDKNI

-510 VKVDIKAKSVA
+510 VKVDIKAKSVSFENSEYNITSVGQKINVNA
-521 LDKTSLKIASKNSTN
+521 SVLPEKTNNKTLEYKSSNEKIAVVDGEGN
-536 KLVAT
+536 
-541 VTPSQASQKVAWSSS
+541 VTPV
-556 NGKIATV
+556 
-563 DSKGRVKAVSN
+563 
-574 GKCKIIATTTDG
+574 
-586 TNRTASCDVTVDVK
+586 
-600 FVTGIS
+600 
-606 FDFNSYTI
+606 
-614 TNVNQTPVFRPNIT
+614 
-628 PSDAEDK
+628 
-635 NVRWSSSNTKVAT
+635 
-648 VSSSGV
+648 
-654 IKAAGNG
+654 GNG
-661 TCKITATTTD
+661 MCQITATTTD
-671 GTNLSASFNITVNI
+671 GSNLQAKCNVNVDIKPIKVTDIKIRQKSYTIISLNQTPSFR
-685 KATKITLDKTK
+685 
-696 IELTTGK
+696 TT
-703 ETEKITPSIEPS
+703 ITPSD
-715 IANKNVK
+715 ATNKKVK
-722 YTSSD
+722 
-727 ESVATVSSDGVVTA
+727 
-741 VGSGTCKIT
+741 
-750 AAPTDGSKVT
+750 
-760 ASCDVTVD
+760 
-768 IKTTEMKLDKTNYT
+768 
-782 FNKAETIKIN
+782 
-792 PVITPSKA
+792 
-800 SKKLTWTS
+800 WTS
-808 SNTKVA
+808 SNENIAV
-814 IVSSDGKVTPV
+814 VSENGIVTPV
-825 GKGTCKIIA
+825 KNGTCKIIA
-834 TTTDGTNIKGSC
+834 TTTDGTNLS
-846 NIIVDIKPMVVGL
+846 
-859 DKTSYTF
+859 
-866 NDNQTMKLNA
+866 
-876 TILPSQASD
+876 ASID
-885 TKLNW
+885 
-890 TSDNESIATVD
+890 
-901 GNGVVTPV
+901 
-909 KNGTCNITATTAD
+909 
-922 GTNIKGNCN
+922 

-937 VKSISFSTTSYTITS
+937 VTSISFSTKSYTITS

-959 RAIISPSNAA
+959 REKISPSNAA
-969 NKSIKWTSSDENVA
+969 NKSVKWTSSNENVA
-983 KVSTNGVIKPVKSG
+983 KVSTTGVIKPVKNG

-1073 TVIAVGKGNCIITA
+1073 TVIAVGKGNCIIIA
-1087 TTTDGTN
+1087 TTTDETN

-1110 DVNKDGRVDVAD
+1110 DVNRDGKVNTLDVY
-1122 VIYAMNK
+1122 YAMKGIVN
-1129 LSKGTLTDE
+1129 GTLTDE
-1138 EKIIGNVNDDSIFDV
+1138 EKVILDVNGDSKANTLDIN
-1153 ADVIKIMRYLSG
+1153 IIMRYIVGQIDRL
-1165 KISSL
+1165 

>member
-41 GKEYTSRK
+41 GTEYTSRK

-62 TSRISLE
+62 ISRISLE

-120 TGIREQIQGAYV
+120 TGIREQKKGAYV

-168 IHEMGHVFTKIEN
+168 MHEMGHVFTKIEN

-384 LSKNSNVVQV
+384 FSRNSNVVQV
-394 QENGKLYAKNLGYA
+394 QENGKLYAKNLGYT

-444 DIDEIYTP
+444 DIDDIYTP

-466 KWLSSDKSI
+466 KWISSDKNI

-510 VKVDIKAKSVA
+510 VKVDIKAKSVSFENSEYNITSA
-521 LDKTSLKIASKNSTN
+521 GQKINVNASVLPEKTNNKTLEYKSSNEKIAVVDGEGN
-536 KLVAT
+536 
-541 VTPSQASQKVAWSSS
+541 VTPVG
-556 NGKIATV
+556 NGTCQITT
-563 DSKGRVKAVSN
+563 
-574 GKCKIIATTTDG
+574 TTTDG
-586 TNRTASCDVTVDVK
+586 SNLQAKCNVNVDIKPIKVTDIK
-600 FVTGIS
+600 IRQK
-606 FDFNSYTI
+606 SYTI
-614 TNVNQTPVFRPNIT
+614 ISLNQTPSFRTTIT
-628 PSDAEDK
+628 PS
-635 NVRWSSSNTKVAT
+635 NAT
-648 VSSSGV
+648 
-654 IKAAGNG
+654 N
-661 TCKITATTTD
+661 
-671 GTNLSASFNITVNI
+671 
-685 KATKITLDKTK
+685 
-696 IELTTGK
+696 K
-703 ETEKITPSIEPS
+703 E
-715 IANKNVK
+715 VK
-722 YTSSD
+722 
-727 ESVATVSSDGVVTA
+727 
-741 VGSGTCKIT
+741 
-750 AAPTDGSKVT
+750 
-760 ASCDVTVD
+760 
-768 IKTTEMKLDKTNYT
+768 
-782 FNKAETIKIN
+782 
-792 PVITPSKA
+792 
-800 SKKLTWTS
+800 WTS
-808 SNTKVA
+808 SNENIAV
-814 IVSSDGKVTPV
+814 VSENGIVTPV
-825 GKGTCKIIA
+825 KNGTCKIIA
-834 TTTDGTNIKGSC
+834 TTTDGTNLS
-846 NIIVDIKPMVVGL
+846 
-859 DKTSYTF
+859 
-866 NDNQTMKLNA
+866 
-876 TILPSQASD
+876 ASID
-885 TKLNW
+885 
-890 TSDNESIATVD
+890 
-901 GNGVVTPV
+901 
-909 KNGTCNITATTAD
+909 
-922 GTNIKGNCN
+922 

-937 VKSISFSTTSYTITS
+937 VTSISFSTKSYTITS

-959 RAIISPSNAA
+959 REKISPSNAA
-969 NKSIKWTSSDENVA
+969 NKSVKWTSSNENVA
-983 KVSTNGVIKPVKSG
+983 KVSTTGVIKPVKNG

-1110 DVNKDGRVDVAD
+1110 DVNRDGKVNTLDVY
-1122 VIYAMNK
+1122 YAMKGIVN
-1129 LSKGTLTDE
+1129 GTLTGE
-1138 EKIIGNVNDDSIFDV
+1138 EKVILDVNGDFKANTLDIN
-1153 ADVIKIMRYLSG
+1153 IIMRYIVG
-1165 KISSL
+1165 QIDSL

>member
-41 GKEYTSRK
+41 GTEYMSRK

-120 TGIREQIQGAYV
+120 TGIREQKKGAYV

-190 TYGNEYINQAMVQYV
+190 TYGDEYINQAMVQYV

-274 IYNISAILDAIGL
+274 IYNISAILDAIGF

-316 FMNIVKQNTTN
+316 FMNIVKHNTTN

-444 DIDEIYTP
+444 DIDDIYTP

-510 VKVDIKAKSVA
+510 VKVDIKAKSVSFENSEYNITSA
-521 LDKTSLKIASKNSTN
+521 GQKINVNASVLPEKTNNKTLEYKSSNEKIAVVDGEGN
-536 KLVAT
+536 
-541 VTPSQASQKVAWSSS
+541 VTPV
-556 NGKIATV
+556 
-563 DSKGRVKAVSN
+563 
-574 GKCKIIATTTDG
+574 
-586 TNRTASCDVTVDVK
+586 
-600 FVTGIS
+600 
-606 FDFNSYTI
+606 
-614 TNVNQTPVFRPNIT
+614 
-628 PSDAEDK
+628 
-635 NVRWSSSNTKVAT
+635 
-648 VSSSGV
+648 
-654 IKAAGNG
+654 GNG
-661 TCKITATTTD
+661 TCQITATTTD
-671 GTNLSASFNITVNI
+671 GSNLQAKCNVNVDIKPIKVTDIKIRQKSYTIISLNQTPSFR
-685 KATKITLDKTK
+685 
-696 IELTTGK
+696 TT
-703 ETEKITPSIEPS
+703 ITPSN
-715 IANKNVK
+715 ATNKEVK
-722 YTSSD
+722 
-727 ESVATVSSDGVVTA
+727 
-741 VGSGTCKIT
+741 
-750 AAPTDGSKVT
+750 
-760 ASCDVTVD
+760 
-768 IKTTEMKLDKTNYT
+768 
-782 FNKAETIKIN
+782 
-792 PVITPSKA
+792 
-800 SKKLTWTS
+800 WTS
-808 SNTKVA
+808 SNENIAV
-814 IVSSDGKVTPV
+814 VSENGIVTPV
-825 GKGTCKIIA
+825 KNGTCKIIA
-834 TTTDGTNIKGSC
+834 TTTDGTNLS
-846 NIIVDIKPMVVGL
+846 
-859 DKTSYTF
+859 
-866 NDNQTMKLNA
+866 
-876 TILPSQASD
+876 ASID
-885 TKLNW
+885 
-890 TSDNESIATVD
+890 
-901 GNGVVTPV
+901 
-909 KNGTCNITATTAD
+909 
-922 GTNIKGNCN
+922 

-937 VKSISFSTTSYTITS
+937 VTSISFSTKSYTITS

-959 RAIISPSNAA
+959 REKISPSNAA
-969 NKSIKWTSSDENVA
+969 NKSVKWTSSNENVA
-983 KVSTNGVIKPVKSG
+983 KVSTTGVIKPVKNG

-1110 DVNKDGRVDVAD
+1110 DVNRDGKVNTLDVY
-1122 VIYAMNK
+1122 YAMKGIVN
-1129 LSKGTLTDE
+1129 GTLTDE
-1138 EKIIGNVNDDSIFDV
+1138 EKVILDVNGDSKANTLDIN
-1153 ADVIKIMRYLSG
+1153 IIMRYIVG
-1165 KISSL
+1165 QIDSL

>member
-10 MFLVLTLALYTKVEA
+10 MFLVLTLALS
-25 ATKEVELG
+25 TKEVELG

-41 GKEYTSRK
+41 GTEYMSRK

-120 TGIREQIQGAYV
+120 TGIREQKKGAYV

-274 IYNISAILDAIGL
+274 IYNISAILDAIGF

-316 FMNIVKQNTTN
+316 FMNIVKHNTTN

-384 LSKNSNVVQV
+384 LSKNSNVVKV

-444 DIDEIYTP
+444 DIDDIYTP

-510 VKVDIKAKSVA
+510 VKVDIKAKSVSFENSEYNITSA
-521 LDKTSLKIASKNSTN
+521 GQKINVNASVLPEKTNNKTLEYKSSNEKIAVVDGEGN
-536 KLVAT
+536 
-541 VTPSQASQKVAWSSS
+541 VTPV
-556 NGKIATV
+556 
-563 DSKGRVKAVSN
+563 
-574 GKCKIIATTTDG
+574 
-586 TNRTASCDVTVDVK
+586 
-600 FVTGIS
+600 
-606 FDFNSYTI
+606 
-614 TNVNQTPVFRPNIT
+614 
-628 PSDAEDK
+628 
-635 NVRWSSSNTKVAT
+635 
-648 VSSSGV
+648 
-654 IKAAGNG
+654 GNG
-661 TCKITATTTD
+661 TCQITATTTD
-671 GTNLSASFNITVNI
+671 GSNLQAKCNVNVDIKPIKVTGIKIRDKSYTIISLNQTPSFR
-685 KATKITLDKTK
+685 
-696 IELTTGK
+696 TT
-703 ETEKITPSIEPS
+703 ITPSN
-715 IANKNVK
+715 ATNKEVK
-722 YTSSD
+722 
-727 ESVATVSSDGVVTA
+727 
-741 VGSGTCKIT
+741 
-750 AAPTDGSKVT
+750 
-760 ASCDVTVD
+760 
-768 IKTTEMKLDKTNYT
+768 
-782 FNKAETIKIN
+782 
-792 PVITPSKA
+792 
-800 SKKLTWTS
+800 WTS
-808 SNTKVA
+808 SNENIAV
-814 IVSSDGKVTPV
+814 VSENGIVTPV
-825 GKGTCKIIA
+825 KNGTCKIIA
-834 TTTDGTNIKGSC
+834 TTTDGTNLS
-846 NIIVDIKPMVVGL
+846 
-859 DKTSYTF
+859 
-866 NDNQTMKLNA
+866 
-876 TILPSQASD
+876 ASID
-885 TKLNW
+885 
-890 TSDNESIATVD
+890 
-901 GNGVVTPV
+901 
-909 KNGTCNITATTAD
+909 
-922 GTNIKGNCN
+922 

-937 VKSISFSTTSYTITS
+937 VTSISFSTKSYTITS

-959 RAIISPSNAA
+959 REKISPSNAA
-969 NKSIKWTSSDENVA
+969 NKSVKWTSSNENVA
-983 KVSTNGVIKPVKSG
+983 KVSTTGVIKPVKNG

-1110 DVNKDGRVDVAD
+1110 DVNRDGKVNTLDVY
-1122 VIYAMNK
+1122 YAMKGIVN
-1129 LSKGTLTDE
+1129 GTLTDE
-1138 EKIIGNVNDDSIFDV
+1138 EKVILDVNGDSKANTLDIN
-1153 ADVIKIMRYLSG
+1153 IIMRYIVG
-1165 KISSL
+1165 QIDSL

>member
-41 GKEYTSRK
+41 GTEYTSRK

-62 TSRISLE
+62 ISRISLE

-120 TGIREQIQGAYV
+120 TGIREQKKGAYV

-168 IHEMGHVFTKIEN
+168 MHEMGHVFTKIEN

-274 IYNISAILDAIGL
+274 IYNISAILDAIGF

-316 FMNIVKQNTTN
+316 FMNIVKHNTTN

-444 DIDEIYTP
+444 DIDDIYTP

-510 VKVDIKAKSVA
+510 VKVDIKAKSVSFENSEYNITSA
-521 LDKTSLKIASKNSTN
+521 GQKINVNASVLPEKTNNKTLEYKSSNEKIAVVDGEGN
-536 KLVAT
+536 
-541 VTPSQASQKVAWSSS
+541 VTPV
-556 NGKIATV
+556 
-563 DSKGRVKAVSN
+563 
-574 GKCKIIATTTDG
+574 
-586 TNRTASCDVTVDVK
+586 
-600 FVTGIS
+600 
-606 FDFNSYTI
+606 
-614 TNVNQTPVFRPNIT
+614 
-628 PSDAEDK
+628 
-635 NVRWSSSNTKVAT
+635 
-648 VSSSGV
+648 
-654 IKAAGNG
+654 GNG
-661 TCKITATTTD
+661 TCQITATTTD
-671 GTNLSASFNITVNI
+671 GSNLQAKCNVNVDIKPIKVTDIKIRQKSYTIISLNQTPSFR
-685 KATKITLDKTK
+685 
-696 IELTTGK
+696 TT
-703 ETEKITPSIEPS
+703 ITPSN
-715 IANKNVK
+715 ATNKEVK
-722 YTSSD
+722 
-727 ESVATVSSDGVVTA
+727 
-741 VGSGTCKIT
+741 
-750 AAPTDGSKVT
+750 
-760 ASCDVTVD
+760 
-768 IKTTEMKLDKTNYT
+768 
-782 FNKAETIKIN
+782 
-792 PVITPSKA
+792 
-800 SKKLTWTS
+800 WTS
-808 SNTKVA
+808 SNENIAV
-814 IVSSDGKVTPV
+814 VSENGIVTPV
-825 GKGTCKIIA
+825 KNGTCKIIA
-834 TTTDGTNIKGSC
+834 TTTDGTNLS
-846 NIIVDIKPMVVGL
+846 
-859 DKTSYTF
+859 
-866 NDNQTMKLNA
+866 
-876 TILPSQASD
+876 ASID
-885 TKLNW
+885 
-890 TSDNESIATVD
+890 
-901 GNGVVTPV
+901 
-909 KNGTCNITATTAD
+909 
-922 GTNIKGNCN
+922 

-937 VKSISFSTTSYTITS
+937 VTSISFSTKSYTITS

-959 RAIISPSNAA
+959 REKISPSNAA
-969 NKSIKWTSSDENVA
+969 NKSVKWTSSNENVA
-983 KVSTNGVIKPVKSG
+983 KVSTTGVIKPVKNG

-1110 DVNKDGRVDVAD
+1110 DVNRDGKVNTLDVY
-1122 VIYAMNK
+1122 YAMKGIVN
-1129 LSKGTLTDE
+1129 GTLTDE
-1138 EKIIGNVNDDSIFDV
+1138 EKVILDVNGDSKANTLDIN
-1153 ADVIKIMRYLSG
+1153 IIMRYIVG
-1165 KISSL
+1165 QIDSL

>member
-10 MFLVLTLALYTKVEA
+10 MFFVLTLALYTKVEA

-41 GKEYTSRK
+41 GTEYTSRK

-120 TGIREQIQGAYV
+120 TGIREQMQAAYV

-168 IHEMGHVFTKIEN
+168 MHEMGHVFTKIEN
-181 GPSFTNEPW
+181 GPSYTNEPW

-274 IYNISAILDAIGL
+274 IYNISAILDAIGF

-343 FVINIS
+343 FVIKIS

-384 LSKNSNVVQV
+384 FSRNSNVVQV
-394 QENGKLYAKNLGYA
+394 QENGKLYAKNLGYT

-444 DIDEIYTP
+444 DIDDIYTP

-466 KWLSSDKSI
+466 KWLSSDKNI

-614 TNVNQTPVFRPNIT
+614 TNVNQTPVFNPKIT

-703 ETEKITPSIEPS
+703 ETEKITSSIEPS

-768 IKTTEMKLDKTNYT
+768 IKATGMKLDKTNYT

-834 TTTDGTNIKGSC
+834 TTTDGTN
-846 NIIVDIKPMVVGL
+846 
-859 DKTSYTF
+859 
-866 NDNQTMKLNA
+866 
-876 TILPSQASD
+876 
-885 TKLNW
+885 
-890 TSDNESIATVD
+890 
-901 GNGVVTPV
+901 
-909 KNGTCNITATTAD
+909 
-922 GTNIKGNCN
+922 
-931 ITVDFK
+931 
-937 VKSISFSTTSYTITS
+937 
-952 VNQTPSF
+952 
-959 RAIISPSNAA
+959 
-969 NKSIKWTSSDENVA
+969 
-983 KVSTNGVIKPVKSG
+983 
-997 TCKIIATT
+997 
-1005 TDGTNLSA
+1005 LSA
-1013 SIDITVD
+1013 SIDITVA
-1020 IKATKITLDKTN
+1020 IKATKITLDKKN

-1110 DVNKDGRVDVAD
+1110 DVNKDGRVNINDVLYTMNKYMKGVLTEEEKEIAEVTGDGRVNMND
-1122 VIYAMNK
+1122 VYRILAYAM
-1129 LSKGTLTDE
+1129 
-1138 EKIIGNVNDDSIFDV
+1138 
-1153 ADVIKIMRYLSG
+1153 G

>member
-41 GKEYTSRK
+41 GTEYTSRK

-62 TSRISLE
+62 ISRISLE

-120 TGIREQIQGAYV
+120 TGIREQKKGAYV

-168 IHEMGHVFTKIEN
+168 MHEMGHVFTKIEN

-274 IYNISAILDAIGL
+274 IYNISAILDAIGF

-316 FMNIVKQNTTN
+316 FMNIVKHNTTN

-444 DIDEIYTP
+444 DIDDIYTP

-510 VKVDIKAKSVA
+510 VKVDIKAKSVSFENSEYNITSA
-521 LDKTSLKIASKNSTN
+521 GQKINVNASVLPEKTNNKTLEYKSSNEKIAVVDGEGN
-536 KLVAT
+536 
-541 VTPSQASQKVAWSSS
+541 VTPV
-556 NGKIATV
+556 
-563 DSKGRVKAVSN
+563 
-574 GKCKIIATTTDG
+574 
-586 TNRTASCDVTVDVK
+586 
-600 FVTGIS
+600 
-606 FDFNSYTI
+606 
-614 TNVNQTPVFRPNIT
+614 
-628 PSDAEDK
+628 
-635 NVRWSSSNTKVAT
+635 
-648 VSSSGV
+648 
-654 IKAAGNG
+654 GNG
-661 TCKITATTTD
+661 TCQITATTTD
-671 GTNLSASFNITVNI
+671 GSNLQAKCNVNVDIKPIKVTDIKIRQKSYTIISLNQTPSFR
-685 KATKITLDKTK
+685 
-696 IELTTGK
+696 TT
-703 ETEKITPSIEPS
+703 ITPSN
-715 IANKNVK
+715 ATNKEVK
-722 YTSSD
+722 
-727 ESVATVSSDGVVTA
+727 
-741 VGSGTCKIT
+741 
-750 AAPTDGSKVT
+750 
-760 ASCDVTVD
+760 
-768 IKTTEMKLDKTNYT
+768 
-782 FNKAETIKIN
+782 
-792 PVITPSKA
+792 
-800 SKKLTWTS
+800 WTS
-808 SNTKVA
+808 SNENIA
-814 IVSSDGKVTPV
+814 AVSENGIVTPV
-825 GKGTCKIIA
+825 KNGTCKIIA
-834 TTTDGTNIKGSC
+834 TTTDGTNLS
-846 NIIVDIKPMVVGL
+846 
-859 DKTSYTF
+859 
-866 NDNQTMKLNA
+866 
-876 TILPSQASD
+876 ASID
-885 TKLNW
+885 
-890 TSDNESIATVD
+890 
-901 GNGVVTPV
+901 
-909 KNGTCNITATTAD
+909 
-922 GTNIKGNCN
+922 

-937 VKSISFSTTSYTITS
+937 VTSISFSTKSYTITS

-959 RAIISPSNAA
+959 REKISPSNAA
-969 NKSIKWTSSDENVA
+969 NKSVKWTSSNENVA
-983 KVSTNGVIKPVKSG
+983 KVSTTGVIKPVKNG

-1110 DVNKDGRVDVAD
+1110 DVNRDGKVNTLDVY
-1122 VIYAMNK
+1122 YAMKGIVN
-1129 LSKGTLTDE
+1129 GTLTDE
-1138 EKIIGNVNDDSIFDV
+1138 EKVILDVNGDFKANTLDIN
-1153 ADVIKIMRYLSG
+1153 IIMRYIVG
-1165 KISSL
+1165 QIDSL

>member
-41 GKEYTSRK
+41 GTEYTSRK

-120 TGIREQIQGAYV
+120 TGIREQKKGAYV

-226 ILASKNV
+226 IFASKNV

-274 IYNISAILDAIGL
+274 IYNISAILDAIGF

-303 YYTWASKYDKFIL
+303 YYTWSSKYDKFIL

-384 LSKNSNVVQV
+384 LSKNSNVVKV

-444 DIDEIYTP
+444 DIDDIYTP

-510 VKVDIKAKSVA
+510 VKVDIKAKSVSFENSEYNITSA
-521 LDKTSLKIASKNSTN
+521 GQKINVNASVLPEKTNNKTLEYKSSNEKIAVVDGEGN
-536 KLVAT
+536 
-541 VTPSQASQKVAWSSS
+541 VTPV
-556 NGKIATV
+556 
-563 DSKGRVKAVSN
+563 
-574 GKCKIIATTTDG
+574 
-586 TNRTASCDVTVDVK
+586 
-600 FVTGIS
+600 
-606 FDFNSYTI
+606 
-614 TNVNQTPVFRPNIT
+614 
-628 PSDAEDK
+628 
-635 NVRWSSSNTKVAT
+635 
-648 VSSSGV
+648 
-654 IKAAGNG
+654 GNG
-661 TCKITATTTD
+661 TCQITATTTD
-671 GTNLSASFNITVNI
+671 GSNLQAKCNVNVDIKPIKVTDIKIRQKSYTIISLNQTPSFR
-685 KATKITLDKTK
+685 
-696 IELTTGK
+696 TT
-703 ETEKITPSIEPS
+703 ITPSN
-715 IANKNVK
+715 ATNKEVK
-722 YTSSD
+722 
-727 ESVATVSSDGVVTA
+727 
-741 VGSGTCKIT
+741 
-750 AAPTDGSKVT
+750 
-760 ASCDVTVD
+760 
-768 IKTTEMKLDKTNYT
+768 
-782 FNKAETIKIN
+782 
-792 PVITPSKA
+792 
-800 SKKLTWTS
+800 WTS
-808 SNTKVA
+808 SNENIAV
-814 IVSSDGKVTPV
+814 VSENGIVTPV
-825 GKGTCKIIA
+825 KNGTCKIIA
-834 TTTDGTNIKGSC
+834 TTTDGTNLS
-846 NIIVDIKPMVVGL
+846 
-859 DKTSYTF
+859 
-866 NDNQTMKLNA
+866 
-876 TILPSQASD
+876 ASID
-885 TKLNW
+885 
-890 TSDNESIATVD
+890 
-901 GNGVVTPV
+901 
-909 KNGTCNITATTAD
+909 
-922 GTNIKGNCN
+922 

-937 VKSISFSTTSYTITS
+937 VTSISFSTKSYTITS

-959 RAIISPSNAA
+959 REKISPSNAA
-969 NKSIKWTSSDENVA
+969 NKSVKWTSSNENVA
-983 KVSTNGVIKPVKSG
+983 KVSTTGVIKPVKNG

-1094 LSAKCNVTSEV
+1094 LCAKCNVTSEV

-1110 DVNKDGRVDVAD
+1110 DVNKDGIVDVAD

>member
-10 MFLVLTLALYTKVEA
+10 IFFVLTLALYTKVEA

-41 GKEYTSRK
+41 GTEYTSRK

-120 TGIREQIQGAYV
+120 TGIREQKKGAYV

-384 LSKNSNVVQV
+384 LSKNSNVVKV

-444 DIDEIYTP
+444 DIDDIYTP
-452 SVDITPSNATNTKL
+452 SVDITPSNATNTEL
-466 KWLSSDKSI
+466 KWLSSDKNI

-510 VKVDIKAKSVA
+510 VKVDIKAKSVSFENSEYNITSA
-521 LDKTSLKIASKNSTN
+521 GQKINVNASVLPEKTNNKTLEYKSSNKKIAVVDGEGN
-536 KLVAT
+536 
-541 VTPSQASQKVAWSSS
+541 VTPV
-556 NGKIATV
+556 
-563 DSKGRVKAVSN
+563 
-574 GKCKIIATTTDG
+574 
-586 TNRTASCDVTVDVK
+586 
-600 FVTGIS
+600 
-606 FDFNSYTI
+606 
-614 TNVNQTPVFRPNIT
+614 
-628 PSDAEDK
+628 
-635 NVRWSSSNTKVAT
+635 
-648 VSSSGV
+648 
-654 IKAAGNG
+654 GNG
-661 TCKITATTTD
+661 TCQITATTTD
-671 GTNLSASFNITVNI
+671 GSNLQARCNVNVDIKPIKVTGIKIRDKSYTIISLNQTPSFRIT
-685 KATKITLDKTK
+685 
-696 IELTTGK
+696 
-703 ETEKITPSIEPS
+703 ITPSN
-715 IANKNVK
+715 ATNKEVK
-722 YTSSD
+722 
-727 ESVATVSSDGVVTA
+727 
-741 VGSGTCKIT
+741 
-750 AAPTDGSKVT
+750 
-760 ASCDVTVD
+760 
-768 IKTTEMKLDKTNYT
+768 
-782 FNKAETIKIN
+782 
-792 PVITPSKA
+792 
-800 SKKLTWTS
+800 WTS
-808 SNTKVA
+808 SNENIAV
-814 IVSSDGKVTPV
+814 VSENGIVTPV
-825 GKGTCKIIA
+825 KNGTCKIIA
-834 TTTDGTNIKGSC
+834 TTTDGTNLS
-846 NIIVDIKPMVVGL
+846 
-859 DKTSYTF
+859 
-866 NDNQTMKLNA
+866 
-876 TILPSQASD
+876 ASID
-885 TKLNW
+885 
-890 TSDNESIATVD
+890 
-901 GNGVVTPV
+901 
-909 KNGTCNITATTAD
+909 
-922 GTNIKGNCN
+922 

-937 VKSISFSTTSYTITS
+937 VTSISFSTKSYTITS

-959 RAIISPSNAA
+959 REKISPSNAA
-969 NKSIKWTSSDENVA
+969 NKSVKWTSSNENVA
-983 KVSTNGVIKPVKSG
+983 KVSTTGVIKPVKNG

-1110 DVNKDGRVDVAD
+1110 DVNRDGKVNTLDVY
-1122 VIYAMNK
+1122 YAMKGIVN
-1129 LSKGTLTDE
+1129 GTLTDE
-1138 EKIIGNVNDDSIFDV
+1138 EKVILDVNGDSKANTLDIN
-1153 ADVIKIMRYLSG
+1153 IIMRYIVG
-1165 KISSL
+1165 QIDSL

>member
-41 GKEYTSRK
+41 GTEYTSRK

-120 TGIREQIQGAYV
+120 TGIREQKKGAYV

-226 ILASKNV
+226 IFASKNV

-274 IYNISAILDAIGL
+274 IYNISAILDAIGF

-303 YYTWASKYDKFIL
+303 YYTWSSKYDKFIL

-384 LSKNSNVVQV
+384 LSKNSNVVKV

-444 DIDEIYTP
+444 DIDDIYTP

-510 VKVDIKAKSVA
+510 VKVDIKAKSVSFENSEYNITSA
-521 LDKTSLKIASKNSTN
+521 GQKINVNASVLPEKTNNKTLEYKSSNEKIAVVDGEGN
-536 KLVAT
+536 
-541 VTPSQASQKVAWSSS
+541 VTPV
-556 NGKIATV
+556 
-563 DSKGRVKAVSN
+563 
-574 GKCKIIATTTDG
+574 
-586 TNRTASCDVTVDVK
+586 
-600 FVTGIS
+600 
-606 FDFNSYTI
+606 
-614 TNVNQTPVFRPNIT
+614 
-628 PSDAEDK
+628 
-635 NVRWSSSNTKVAT
+635 
-648 VSSSGV
+648 
-654 IKAAGNG
+654 GNG
-661 TCKITATTTD
+661 TCQITATTTD
-671 GTNLSASFNITVNI
+671 GSNLQAKCNVNVDIKPIKVTDIKIRQKSYTIISLNQTPSFR
-685 KATKITLDKTK
+685 
-696 IELTTGK
+696 TT
-703 ETEKITPSIEPS
+703 ITPSN
-715 IANKNVK
+715 ATNKEVK
-722 YTSSD
+722 
-727 ESVATVSSDGVVTA
+727 
-741 VGSGTCKIT
+741 
-750 AAPTDGSKVT
+750 
-760 ASCDVTVD
+760 
-768 IKTTEMKLDKTNYT
+768 
-782 FNKAETIKIN
+782 
-792 PVITPSKA
+792 
-800 SKKLTWTS
+800 WTS
-808 SNTKVA
+808 SNENIAV
-814 IVSSDGKVTPV
+814 VSENGIVTPV
-825 GKGTCKIIA
+825 KNGTCKIIA
-834 TTTDGTNIKGSC
+834 TTTDGTNLS
-846 NIIVDIKPMVVGL
+846 
-859 DKTSYTF
+859 
-866 NDNQTMKLNA
+866 
-876 TILPSQASD
+876 ASID
-885 TKLNW
+885 
-890 TSDNESIATVD
+890 
-901 GNGVVTPV
+901 
-909 KNGTCNITATTAD
+909 
-922 GTNIKGNCN
+922 

-937 VKSISFSTTSYTITS
+937 VTSISFSTKSYTITS

-959 RAIISPSNAA
+959 REKISPSNAA
-969 NKSIKWTSSDENVA
+969 NKSVKWTSSNENVA
-983 KVSTNGVIKPVKSG
+983 KVSTTGVIKPVKNG

-1110 DVNKDGRVDVAD
+1110 DVNRDGKVNTLDVY
-1122 VIYAMNK
+1122 YAMKGIVN
-1129 LSKGTLTDE
+1129 GTLTDE
-1138 EKIIGNVNDDSIFDV
+1138 EKVILDVNGDSKANTLDIN
-1153 ADVIKIMRYLSG
+1153 IIMRYIVG
-1165 KISSL
+1165 QIDSL

>member
-41 GKEYTSRK
+41 GTEYMSRK

-120 TGIREQIQGAYV
+120 TGIREQKKGAYV

-274 IYNISAILDAIGL
+274 IYNISAILDAIGF

-384 LSKNSNVVQV
+384 LSKNSNVVKV

-444 DIDEIYTP
+444 DIDDIYTP

-510 VKVDIKAKSVA
+510 VKVDIKAKSVSFENSEYNITSA
-521 LDKTSLKIASKNSTN
+521 GQKINVNASVLPEKTNNKTLEYKSSNEKIAVVDGEGN
-536 KLVAT
+536 
-541 VTPSQASQKVAWSSS
+541 VTPV
-556 NGKIATV
+556 
-563 DSKGRVKAVSN
+563 
-574 GKCKIIATTTDG
+574 
-586 TNRTASCDVTVDVK
+586 
-600 FVTGIS
+600 
-606 FDFNSYTI
+606 
-614 TNVNQTPVFRPNIT
+614 
-628 PSDAEDK
+628 
-635 NVRWSSSNTKVAT
+635 
-648 VSSSGV
+648 
-654 IKAAGNG
+654 GNG
-661 TCKITATTTD
+661 TCQITATTTD
-671 GTNLSASFNITVNI
+671 GSNLQAKCNVNVDIKPIKVTDIKIRQKSYTIISLNQTPSFR
-685 KATKITLDKTK
+685 
-696 IELTTGK
+696 TT
-703 ETEKITPSIEPS
+703 ITPSN
-715 IANKNVK
+715 ATNKEVK
-722 YTSSD
+722 
-727 ESVATVSSDGVVTA
+727 
-741 VGSGTCKIT
+741 
-750 AAPTDGSKVT
+750 
-760 ASCDVTVD
+760 
-768 IKTTEMKLDKTNYT
+768 
-782 FNKAETIKIN
+782 
-792 PVITPSKA
+792 
-800 SKKLTWTS
+800 WTS
-808 SNTKVA
+808 SNENIAV
-814 IVSSDGKVTPV
+814 VSENGIVTPV
-825 GKGTCKIIA
+825 KNGTCKIIA
-834 TTTDGTNIKGSC
+834 TTTDGTNLS
-846 NIIVDIKPMVVGL
+846 
-859 DKTSYTF
+859 
-866 NDNQTMKLNA
+866 
-876 TILPSQASD
+876 ASID
-885 TKLNW
+885 
-890 TSDNESIATVD
+890 
-901 GNGVVTPV
+901 
-909 KNGTCNITATTAD
+909 
-922 GTNIKGNCN
+922 

-937 VKSISFSTTSYTITS
+937 VTSISFSTKSYTITS

-959 RAIISPSNAA
+959 REKISPSNAA
-969 NKSIKWTSSDENVA
+969 NKSVKWTSSNENVA
-983 KVSTNGVIKPVKSG
+983 KVSTTGVIKPVKNG

-1110 DVNKDGRVDVAD
+1110 DVNRDGKVNTLDVY
-1122 VIYAMNK
+1122 YAMKGIVN
-1129 LSKGTLTDE
+1129 GTLTDE
-1138 EKIIGNVNDDSIFDV
+1138 EKVILDVNGDSKANTLDIN
-1153 ADVIKIMRYLSG
+1153 IIMRYIVG
-1165 KISSL
+1165 QIDSL

>member
-1 MKKLRLLFI
+1 MKYMLSFKGLFNSMFFIRLMMHTRFYKIFGGLNMKKLRLLFI

-41 GKEYTSRK
+41 GTEYMSRK

-120 TGIREQIQGAYV
+120 TGIREQKKGAYV

-190 TYGNEYINQAMVQYV
+190 TYGDEYINQAMVQYV

-226 ILASKNV
+226 IFASKNV

-327 EIWNSVQS
+327 EIWNSVLS

-444 DIDEIYTP
+444 DIDDIYTP

-466 KWLSSDKSI
+466 KWLSSDKNI

-614 TNVNQTPVFRPNIT
+614 TNVNQTPVFNPKIT

-635 NVRWSSSNTKVAT
+635 IVRWSSSNTKVAT

-768 IKTTEMKLDKTNYT
+768 IKTTGMKLDKTNYT

-808 SNTKVA
+808 SN
-814 IVSSDGKVTPV
+814 
-825 GKGTCKIIA
+825 
-834 TTTDGTNIKGSC
+834 
-846 NIIVDIKPMVVGL
+846 
-859 DKTSYTF
+859 
-866 NDNQTMKLNA
+866 
-876 TILPSQASD
+876 
-885 TKLNW
+885 
-890 TSDNESIATVD
+890 
-901 GNGVVTPV
+901 
-909 KNGTCNITATTAD
+909 
-922 GTNIKGNCN
+922 
-931 ITVDFK
+931 
-937 VKSISFSTTSYTITS
+937 
-952 VNQTPSF
+952 
-959 RAIISPSNAA
+959 
-969 NKSIKWTSSDENVA
+969 ENVA
-983 KVSTNGVIKPVKSG
+983 KVSTIGVIKPVKNG
-997 TCKIIATT
+997 TCKITATT

-1013 SIDITVD
+1013 SIDITVA

-1110 DVNKDGRVDVAD
+1110 DVNKDGRVNINDVLYTMNKYMKGVLTEEEKEIAEVTGDGRVNMND
-1122 VIYAMNK
+1122 VYRILAYAM
-1129 LSKGTLTDE
+1129 
-1138 EKIIGNVNDDSIFDV
+1138 
-1153 ADVIKIMRYLSG
+1153 G
-1165 KISSL
+1165 KISGL

>member
-41 GKEYTSRK
+41 GTEYTSRK

-62 TSRISLE
+62 ISRISLE

-120 TGIREQIQGAYV
+120 TGIREQKKGAYV

-168 IHEMGHVFTKIEN
+168 MHEMGHVFTKIEN

-274 IYNISAILDAIGL
+274 IYNISAILDAIGF

-316 FMNIVKQNTTN
+316 FMNIVKHNTTN

-444 DIDEIYTP
+444 DIDDIYTP

-510 VKVDIKAKSVA
+510 VKVDIKAKSVSFENSEYNITSA
-521 LDKTSLKIASKNSTN
+521 GQKINVNASVLPEKTNNKTLEYKSSNEKIAVVDGEGN
-536 KLVAT
+536 
-541 VTPSQASQKVAWSSS
+541 VTPV
-556 NGKIATV
+556 
-563 DSKGRVKAVSN
+563 
-574 GKCKIIATTTDG
+574 
-586 TNRTASCDVTVDVK
+586 
-600 FVTGIS
+600 
-606 FDFNSYTI
+606 
-614 TNVNQTPVFRPNIT
+614 
-628 PSDAEDK
+628 
-635 NVRWSSSNTKVAT
+635 
-648 VSSSGV
+648 
-654 IKAAGNG
+654 GNG
-661 TCKITATTTD
+661 TCQITATTTD
-671 GTNLSASFNITVNI
+671 GSNLQAKCNVN
-685 KATKITLDKTK
+685 
-696 IELTTGK
+696 
-703 ETEKITPSIEPS
+703 
-715 IANKNVK
+715 
-722 YTSSD
+722 
-727 ESVATVSSDGVVTA
+727 
-741 VGSGTCKIT
+741 
-750 AAPTDGSKVT
+750 
-760 ASCDVTVD
+760 
-768 IKTTEMKLDKTNYT
+768 
-782 FNKAETIKIN
+782 
-792 PVITPSKA
+792 
-800 SKKLTWTS
+800 
-808 SNTKVA
+808 
-814 IVSSDGKVTPV
+814 
-825 GKGTCKIIA
+825 
-834 TTTDGTNIKGSC
+834 
-846 NIIVDIKPMVVGL
+846 VDIKPI
-859 DKTSYTF
+859 K
-866 NDNQTMKLNA
+866 
-876 TILPSQASD
+876 
-885 TKLNW
+885 
-890 TSDNESIATVD
+890 
-901 GNGVVTPV
+901 VT
-909 KNGTCNITATTAD
+909 D
-922 GTNIKGNCN
+922 IK
-931 ITVDFK
+931 IRQK
-937 VKSISFSTTSYTITS
+937 SYTIIS
-952 VNQTPSF
+952 LNQTPSF
-959 RAIISPSNAA
+959 RTTITPSNAT
-969 NKSIKWTSSDENVA
+969 NKEVKWTSSN
-983 KVSTNGVIKPVKSG
+983 
-997 TCKIIATT
+997 
-1005 TDGTNLSA
+1005 
-1013 SIDITVD
+1013 
-1020 IKATKITLDKTN
+1020 
-1032 INLTNEKYSDKITA
+1032 
-1046 KIEPSEASDKVKY
+1046 
-1059 TSSNEKVAKVKEDG
+1059 
-1073 TVIAVGKGNCIITA
+1073 
-1087 TTTDGTN
+1087 
-1094 LSAKCNVTSEV
+1094 
-1105 EYQKG
+1105 
-1110 DVNKDGRVDVAD
+1110 
-1122 VIYAMNK
+1122 
-1129 LSKGTLTDE
+1129 
-1138 EKIIGNVNDDSIFDV
+1138 
-1153 ADVIKIMRYLSG
+1153 G
-1165 KISSL
+1165 KIAQ

>member
-41 GKEYTSRK
+41 GTEYTSRK

-120 TGIREQIQGAYV
+120 TGIREQKKGAYV

-226 ILASKNV
+226 IFASKNV

-444 DIDEIYTP
+444 DIDDIYTP

-483 KITPVGNGKCKI
+483 KITPVENGKCKI

-510 VKVDIKAKSVA
+510 VKVDIKAKSVSFENSEYNITSA
-521 LDKTSLKIASKNSTN
+521 GQKINVNASVLPEKTNNKTLEYKSSNEKIAVVDGEGNVTPVGNGTCQITATTTDGSNLQAKCNVNVDIKPIKVTGIKIRDKSYTIISLNQTPSFRTTITPSNATN
-536 KLVAT
+536 KEVKWT
-541 VTPSQASQKVAWSSS
+541 SS
-556 NGKIATV
+556 NENVAKVSTIGVIKP
-563 DSKGRVKAVSN
+563 VKN
-574 GKCKIIATTTDG
+574 GTCKIIATTTDG
-586 TNRTASCDVTVDVK
+586 TNLSASVDLTVNIPPTTIKLDK
-600 FVTGIS
+600 S
-606 FDFNSYTI
+606 SYTFND
-614 TNVNQTPVFRPNIT
+614 T
-628 PSDAEDK
+628 K
-635 NVRWSSSNTKVAT
+635 NMQLKATILPTQASNTKLNWTSDNESIAT
-648 VSSSGV
+648 VDGNGV
-654 IKAAGNG
+654 VTPVKNG
-661 TCKITATTTD
+661 TCNITATT
-671 GTNLSASFNITVNI
+671 A
-685 KATKITLDKTK
+685 
-696 IELTTGK
+696 
-703 ETEKITPSIEPS
+703 
-715 IANKNVK
+715 
-722 YTSSD
+722 
-727 ESVATVSSDGVVTA
+727 
-741 VGSGTCKIT
+741 
-750 AAPTDGSKVT
+750 
-760 ASCDVTVD
+760 
-768 IKTTEMKLDKTNYT
+768 
-782 FNKAETIKIN
+782 
-792 PVITPSKA
+792 
-800 SKKLTWTS
+800 
-808 SNTKVA
+808 
-814 IVSSDGKVTPV
+814 
-825 GKGTCKIIA
+825 
-834 TTTDGTNIKGSC
+834 DGTNIKGSC

-909 KNGTCNITATTAD
+909 RNGTCNITATTAD

-937 VKSISFSTTSYTITS
+937 VTSISFSTTSYTITS

-959 RAIISPSNAA
+959 REKISPSNAA
-969 NKSIKWTSSDENVA
+969 NKSVKWTSSNENVA
-983 KVSTNGVIKPVKSG
+983 KVSTNGVIKPVKNG

-1110 DVNKDGRVDVAD
+1110 DVNKDGIVDVAD

>member
-41 GKEYTSRK
+41 GTEYMSRK

-120 TGIREQIQGAYV
+120 TGIREQKKGAYV

-274 IYNISAILDAIGL
+274 IYNISAILDAIGF

-316 FMNIVKQNTTN
+316 FMNIVKHNTTN

-384 LSKNSNVVQV
+384 LSKNSNVVKV

-444 DIDEIYTP
+444 DIDDIYTP

-466 KWLSSDKSI
+466 KWISSDKNI

-510 VKVDIKAKSVA
+510 VKVDIKAKSVSFENSEYNITSA
-521 LDKTSLKIASKNSTN
+521 GQKINVNASVLPEKTNNKTLEYKSSNEKIAVVDGEGN
-536 KLVAT
+536 
-541 VTPSQASQKVAWSSS
+541 VTPV
-556 NGKIATV
+556 
-563 DSKGRVKAVSN
+563 
-574 GKCKIIATTTDG
+574 
-586 TNRTASCDVTVDVK
+586 
-600 FVTGIS
+600 
-606 FDFNSYTI
+606 
-614 TNVNQTPVFRPNIT
+614 
-628 PSDAEDK
+628 
-635 NVRWSSSNTKVAT
+635 
-648 VSSSGV
+648 
-654 IKAAGNG
+654 GNG
-661 TCKITATTTD
+661 TCQITATTTD
-671 GTNLSASFNITVNI
+671 GSNLQAKCNVNVDIKPIKVTDIKIRQKSYTIISLNQTPSFR
-685 KATKITLDKTK
+685 
-696 IELTTGK
+696 TT
-703 ETEKITPSIEPS
+703 ITPSN
-715 IANKNVK
+715 ATNKEVK
-722 YTSSD
+722 
-727 ESVATVSSDGVVTA
+727 
-741 VGSGTCKIT
+741 
-750 AAPTDGSKVT
+750 
-760 ASCDVTVD
+760 
-768 IKTTEMKLDKTNYT
+768 
-782 FNKAETIKIN
+782 
-792 PVITPSKA
+792 
-800 SKKLTWTS
+800 WTS
-808 SNTKVA
+808 SNENIAV
-814 IVSSDGKVTPV
+814 VSENGIVTPV
-825 GKGTCKIIA
+825 KNGTCKIIA
-834 TTTDGTNIKGSC
+834 TTTDGTNLS
-846 NIIVDIKPMVVGL
+846 
-859 DKTSYTF
+859 
-866 NDNQTMKLNA
+866 
-876 TILPSQASD
+876 ASID
-885 TKLNW
+885 
-890 TSDNESIATVD
+890 
-901 GNGVVTPV
+901 
-909 KNGTCNITATTAD
+909 
-922 GTNIKGNCN
+922 

-937 VKSISFSTTSYTITS
+937 VTSISFSTKSYTITS

-959 RAIISPSNAA
+959 REKISPSNAA
-969 NKSIKWTSSDENVA
+969 NKSVKWTSSNENVA
-983 KVSTNGVIKPVKSG
+983 KVSTTGVIKPVKNG

-1110 DVNKDGRVDVAD
+1110 DVNRDGKVNTLDVY
-1122 VIYAMNK
+1122 YAMKGIVN
-1129 LSKGTLTDE
+1129 GTLTGE
-1138 EKIIGNVNDDSIFDV
+1138 EKVILDVNGDFKANTLDIN
-1153 ADVIKIMRYLSG
+1153 IIMRYIVG
-1165 KISSL
+1165 QIDSL

>member
-41 GKEYTSRK
+41 GTEYTSRK

-62 TSRISLE
+62 ISRISLE

-120 TGIREQIQGAYV
+120 TGIREQKKGAYV

-168 IHEMGHVFTKIEN
+168 MHEMGHVFTKIEN

-274 IYNISAILDAIGL
+274 IYNISAILDAIGF

-316 FMNIVKQNTTN
+316 FMNIVKHNTTN

-384 LSKNSNVVQV
+384 LSKNSNVVKV

-444 DIDEIYTP
+444 DIDDIYTP

-510 VKVDIKAKSVA
+510 VKVDIKAKSVSFENSEYNITSA
-521 LDKTSLKIASKNSTN
+521 GQKINVNASVLPEKTNNKTLEYKSSNEKIAVVDGEGN
-536 KLVAT
+536 
-541 VTPSQASQKVAWSSS
+541 VTPV
-556 NGKIATV
+556 
-563 DSKGRVKAVSN
+563 
-574 GKCKIIATTTDG
+574 
-586 TNRTASCDVTVDVK
+586 
-600 FVTGIS
+600 
-606 FDFNSYTI
+606 
-614 TNVNQTPVFRPNIT
+614 
-628 PSDAEDK
+628 
-635 NVRWSSSNTKVAT
+635 
-648 VSSSGV
+648 
-654 IKAAGNG
+654 GNG
-661 TCKITATTTD
+661 TCQITATTTD
-671 GTNLSASFNITVNI
+671 GSNLQAKCNVNVDIKPIKVTDIKIRQKSYTIISLNQTPSFR
-685 KATKITLDKTK
+685 
-696 IELTTGK
+696 TT
-703 ETEKITPSIEPS
+703 ITPSN
-715 IANKNVK
+715 ATNKEVK
-722 YTSSD
+722 
-727 ESVATVSSDGVVTA
+727 
-741 VGSGTCKIT
+741 
-750 AAPTDGSKVT
+750 
-760 ASCDVTVD
+760 
-768 IKTTEMKLDKTNYT
+768 
-782 FNKAETIKIN
+782 
-792 PVITPSKA
+792 
-800 SKKLTWTS
+800 WTS
-808 SNTKVA
+808 SNENIAV
-814 IVSSDGKVTPV
+814 VSENGIVTPV
-825 GKGTCKIIA
+825 KNGTCKIIA
-834 TTTDGTNIKGSC
+834 TTTDGTNLS
-846 NIIVDIKPMVVGL
+846 
-859 DKTSYTF
+859 
-866 NDNQTMKLNA
+866 
-876 TILPSQASD
+876 ASID
-885 TKLNW
+885 
-890 TSDNESIATVD
+890 
-901 GNGVVTPV
+901 
-909 KNGTCNITATTAD
+909 
-922 GTNIKGNCN
+922 

-937 VKSISFSTTSYTITS
+937 VTSISFSTKSYTITS

-959 RAIISPSNAA
+959 REKISPSNAA
-969 NKSIKWTSSDENVA
+969 NKSVKWTSSNENVA
-983 KVSTNGVIKPVKSG
+983 KVSTTGVIKPVKNG

-1110 DVNKDGRVDVAD
+1110 DVNRDGKVNTLDVY
-1122 VIYAMNK
+1122 YAMKGIVN
-1129 LSKGTLTDE
+1129 GTLTDE
-1138 EKIIGNVNDDSIFDV
+1138 EKVILDVNGDSKANTLDIN
-1153 ADVIKIMRYLSG
+1153 IIMRYIVG
-1165 KISSL
+1165 QIDSL

>member
-25 ATKEVELG
+25 APKEVELG

-41 GKEYTSRK
+41 GTEYTSRK

-120 TGIREQIQGAYV
+120 TGIRQQEKGAYV

-226 ILASKNV
+226 IFASKNV

-444 DIDEIYTP
+444 DIDDIYTP

-466 KWLSSDKSI
+466 KWLSSDKNI

-510 VKVDIKAKSVA
+510 VKVDIKAKSVSFENSEYNITSAGQKINVNASVLPEKTNNKA
-521 LDKTSLKIASKNSTN
+521 LEYKSSNEKIAVVDGEGN
-536 KLVAT
+536 
-541 VTPSQASQKVAWSSS
+541 VTPV
-556 NGKIATV
+556 
-563 DSKGRVKAVSN
+563 
-574 GKCKIIATTTDG
+574 
-586 TNRTASCDVTVDVK
+586 
-600 FVTGIS
+600 
-606 FDFNSYTI
+606 
-614 TNVNQTPVFRPNIT
+614 
-628 PSDAEDK
+628 
-635 NVRWSSSNTKVAT
+635 
-648 VSSSGV
+648 
-654 IKAAGNG
+654 GNG
-661 TCKITATTTD
+661 TCQITATTTD
-671 GTNLSASFNITVNI
+671 GSNLQAKCNVNVDIKPIKVTDIKIRQKSYTIISLNQTPSFR
-685 KATKITLDKTK
+685 
-696 IELTTGK
+696 TT
-703 ETEKITPSIEPS
+703 ITPSN
-715 IANKNVK
+715 ATNKEVK
-722 YTSSD
+722 
-727 ESVATVSSDGVVTA
+727 
-741 VGSGTCKIT
+741 
-750 AAPTDGSKVT
+750 
-760 ASCDVTVD
+760 
-768 IKTTEMKLDKTNYT
+768 
-782 FNKAETIKIN
+782 
-792 PVITPSKA
+792 
-800 SKKLTWTS
+800 WTS
-808 SNTKVA
+808 SNENIAV
-814 IVSSDGKVTPV
+814 VSENGIVTPV
-825 GKGTCKIIA
+825 KNGTCKIIA
-834 TTTDGTNIKGSC
+834 TTTDGTNLS
-846 NIIVDIKPMVVGL
+846 
-859 DKTSYTF
+859 
-866 NDNQTMKLNA
+866 
-876 TILPSQASD
+876 ASID
-885 TKLNW
+885 
-890 TSDNESIATVD
+890 
-901 GNGVVTPV
+901 
-909 KNGTCNITATTAD
+909 
-922 GTNIKGNCN
+922 

-937 VKSISFSTTSYTITS
+937 VTSISFSTKSYTITS

-959 RAIISPSNAA
+959 REKISPSNAA
-969 NKSIKWTSSDENVA
+969 NKSVKWTSSNENVA
-983 KVSTNGVIKPVKSG
+983 KVSTTGVIKPVKNG

-1110 DVNKDGRVDVAD
+1110 DVNRDGKVNTLDVY
-1122 VIYAMNK
+1122 YAMKGIVN
-1129 LSKGTLTDE
+1129 GTLTDE
-1138 EKIIGNVNDDSIFDV
+1138 EKVILDVNGDFKANTLDIN
-1153 ADVIKIMRYLSG
+1153 IIMRYIVG
-1165 KISSL
+1165 QIDSL

>member
-1 MKKLRLLFI
+1 MKYMLSFKGLFNSMFFRLMMHTRFYKIFGGLNMKKLRLLFI

-41 GKEYTSRK
+41 GTEYTSRK

-120 TGIREQIQGAYV
+120 TGIRQQEKGAYV

-274 IYNISAILDAIGL
+274 IYNISAILDAIGF

-444 DIDEIYTP
+444 NIDEIYTP
-452 SVDITPSNATNTKL
+452 SVDINPSNATNTKL

-614 TNVNQTPVFRPNIT
+614 TNVNQTPVFNPKIT

-635 NVRWSSSNTKVAT
+635 IVRWSSSNTKVAT

-768 IKTTEMKLDKTNYT
+768 IKTTGMKLDKTNYT

-814 IVSSDGKVTPV
+814 IVSSDGKVKPV
-825 GKGTCKIIA
+825 GK
-834 TTTDGTNIKGSC
+834 
-846 NIIVDIKPMVVGL
+846 
-859 DKTSYTF
+859 
-866 NDNQTMKLNA
+866 
-876 TILPSQASD
+876 
-885 TKLNW
+885 
-890 TSDNESIATVD
+890 
-901 GNGVVTPV
+901 
-909 KNGTCNITATTAD
+909 
-922 GTNIKGNCN
+922 
-931 ITVDFK
+931 
-937 VKSISFSTTSYTITS
+937 
-952 VNQTPSF
+952 
-959 RAIISPSNAA
+959 
-969 NKSIKWTSSDENVA
+969 
-983 KVSTNGVIKPVKSG
+983 G

-1013 SIDITVD
+1013 SIDITVA
-1020 IKATKITLDKTN
+1020 IKATKITLDKKN

-1110 DVNKDGRVDVAD
+1110 DVNKDGRVNINDVLYTMNKYMKGVLTEEEKEIAEVTGDGRVNMND
-1122 VIYAMNK
+1122 VYRILAYAM
-1129 LSKGTLTDE
+1129 
-1138 EKIIGNVNDDSIFDV
+1138 
-1153 ADVIKIMRYLSG
+1153 G

>member
-10 MFLVLTLALYTKVEA
+10 IFFVLTLALYTKVEA

-41 GKEYTSRK
+41 GTEYTSRK

-120 TGIREQIQGAYV
+120 TGIREQKKGAYV

-384 LSKNSNVVQV
+384 LSKNSNVVKV

-444 DIDEIYTP
+444 DIDDIYTP
-452 SVDITPSNATNTKL
+452 SVDITPSNATNTEL
-466 KWLSSDKSI
+466 KWLSSDKNI

-510 VKVDIKAKSVA
+510 VKVDIKAKSVSFENSEYNITSA
-521 LDKTSLKIASKNSTN
+521 GQKINVNASVLPEKTNNKTLEYKSSNKKIAVVDGEGN
-536 KLVAT
+536 
-541 VTPSQASQKVAWSSS
+541 VTPV
-556 NGKIATV
+556 
-563 DSKGRVKAVSN
+563 
-574 GKCKIIATTTDG
+574 
-586 TNRTASCDVTVDVK
+586 
-600 FVTGIS
+600 
-606 FDFNSYTI
+606 
-614 TNVNQTPVFRPNIT
+614 
-628 PSDAEDK
+628 
-635 NVRWSSSNTKVAT
+635 
-648 VSSSGV
+648 
-654 IKAAGNG
+654 GNG
-661 TCKITATTTD
+661 TCQITATTTD
-671 GTNLSASFNITVNI
+671 GSNLQARCNVNVDIKPIKVTGIKIRDKSYTIISLNQTPSFRIT
-685 KATKITLDKTK
+685 
-696 IELTTGK
+696 
-703 ETEKITPSIEPS
+703 ITPSN
-715 IANKNVK
+715 ATNKEVK
-722 YTSSD
+722 
-727 ESVATVSSDGVVTA
+727 
-741 VGSGTCKIT
+741 
-750 AAPTDGSKVT
+750 
-760 ASCDVTVD
+760 
-768 IKTTEMKLDKTNYT
+768 
-782 FNKAETIKIN
+782 
-792 PVITPSKA
+792 
-800 SKKLTWTS
+800 WTS
-808 SNTKVA
+808 SNENIAV
-814 IVSSDGKVTPV
+814 VSENGIVTPV
-825 GKGTCKIIA
+825 KNGTCKIIA
-834 TTTDGTNIKGSC
+834 TTTDGTNLS
-846 NIIVDIKPMVVGL
+846 
-859 DKTSYTF
+859 
-866 NDNQTMKLNA
+866 
-876 TILPSQASD
+876 ASID
-885 TKLNW
+885 
-890 TSDNESIATVD
+890 
-901 GNGVVTPV
+901 
-909 KNGTCNITATTAD
+909 
-922 GTNIKGNCN
+922 

-937 VKSISFSTTSYTITS
+937 VTSISFSTKSYTITS

-959 RAIISPSNAA
+959 REKISPSNAA
-969 NKSIKWTSSDENVA
+969 NKSVKWTSSNENVA
-983 KVSTNGVIKPVKSG
+983 KVSTTGVIKPVKNG

-1110 DVNKDGRVDVAD
+1110 DVNRDGKVNTLDVY
-1122 VIYAMNK
+1122 YAMKGIVN
-1129 LSKGTLTDE
+1129 GTLTDE
-1138 EKIIGNVNDDSIFDV
+1138 EKVILDVNGDFKANTLDIN
-1153 ADVIKIMRYLSG
+1153 IIMRYIVG
-1165 KISSL
+1165 QIDSL

>member
-41 GKEYTSRK
+41 GTEYTSRK

-120 TGIREQIQGAYV
+120 TGIREQKKGAYV

-226 ILASKNV
+226 IFASKNV

-274 IYNISAILDAIGL
+274 IYNISAILDAIGF

-303 YYTWASKYDKFIL
+303 YYTWSSKYDKFIL

-384 LSKNSNVVQV
+384 LSKNSNVVKV

-444 DIDEIYTP
+444 DIDDIYTP

-510 VKVDIKAKSVA
+510 VKVDIKAKSVSFENSEYNITSA
-521 LDKTSLKIASKNSTN
+521 GQKINVNASVLPEKTNNKTLEYKSSNEKIAVVDGEGN
-536 KLVAT
+536 
-541 VTPSQASQKVAWSSS
+541 VTPV
-556 NGKIATV
+556 
-563 DSKGRVKAVSN
+563 
-574 GKCKIIATTTDG
+574 
-586 TNRTASCDVTVDVK
+586 
-600 FVTGIS
+600 
-606 FDFNSYTI
+606 
-614 TNVNQTPVFRPNIT
+614 
-628 PSDAEDK
+628 
-635 NVRWSSSNTKVAT
+635 
-648 VSSSGV
+648 
-654 IKAAGNG
+654 GNG
-661 TCKITATTTD
+661 TCQITATTTD
-671 GTNLSASFNITVNI
+671 GSNLQAKCNVNVDIKPIKVTDIKIRQKSYTIISLNQTPSFR
-685 KATKITLDKTK
+685 
-696 IELTTGK
+696 TT
-703 ETEKITPSIEPS
+703 ITPSN
-715 IANKNVK
+715 ATNKEVK
-722 YTSSD
+722 
-727 ESVATVSSDGVVTA
+727 
-741 VGSGTCKIT
+741 
-750 AAPTDGSKVT
+750 
-760 ASCDVTVD
+760 
-768 IKTTEMKLDKTNYT
+768 
-782 FNKAETIKIN
+782 
-792 PVITPSKA
+792 
-800 SKKLTWTS
+800 WTS
-808 SNTKVA
+808 SNENIAV
-814 IVSSDGKVTPV
+814 VSENGIVTPV
-825 GKGTCKIIA
+825 KNGTCKIIA
-834 TTTDGTNIKGSC
+834 TTTDGTNLS
-846 NIIVDIKPMVVGL
+846 
-859 DKTSYTF
+859 
-866 NDNQTMKLNA
+866 
-876 TILPSQASD
+876 ASID
-885 TKLNW
+885 
-890 TSDNESIATVD
+890 
-901 GNGVVTPV
+901 
-909 KNGTCNITATTAD
+909 
-922 GTNIKGNCN
+922 

-937 VKSISFSTTSYTITS
+937 VTSISFSTKSYTITS

-959 RAIISPSNAA
+959 REKISPSNAA
-969 NKSIKWTSSDENVA
+969 NKSVKWTSSNENVA
-983 KVSTNGVIKPVKSG
+983 KVSTTGVIKPVKNG

-1110 DVNKDGRVDVAD
+1110 DVNKDGIVDVAD

>member
-41 GKEYTSRK
+41 GTEYTSRK

-62 TSRISLE
+62 ISRISLE

-120 TGIREQIQGAYV
+120 TGIREQKKGAYV

-168 IHEMGHVFTKIEN
+168 MHEMGHVFTKIEN

-274 IYNISAILDAIGL
+274 IYNISAILDAIGF

-316 FMNIVKQNTTN
+316 FMNIVKHNTTN

-444 DIDEIYTP
+444 DIDDIYTP

-510 VKVDIKAKSVA
+510 VKVDIKAKSVSFENSEYNITSA
-521 LDKTSLKIASKNSTN
+521 GQKINVNASVLPEKTNNKTLEYKSSNEKIAVVDGEGN
-536 KLVAT
+536 
-541 VTPSQASQKVAWSSS
+541 VTPV
-556 NGKIATV
+556 
-563 DSKGRVKAVSN
+563 
-574 GKCKIIATTTDG
+574 
-586 TNRTASCDVTVDVK
+586 
-600 FVTGIS
+600 
-606 FDFNSYTI
+606 
-614 TNVNQTPVFRPNIT
+614 
-628 PSDAEDK
+628 
-635 NVRWSSSNTKVAT
+635 
-648 VSSSGV
+648 
-654 IKAAGNG
+654 GNG
-661 TCKITATTTD
+661 TCQITATTTD
-671 GTNLSASFNITVNI
+671 GSNLQAKCNVNVDIKPIKVTDIKIRQKSYTIISLNQTPSFR
-685 KATKITLDKTK
+685 
-696 IELTTGK
+696 TT
-703 ETEKITPSIEPS
+703 ITPSN
-715 IANKNVK
+715 ATNKEVK
-722 YTSSD
+722 
-727 ESVATVSSDGVVTA
+727 
-741 VGSGTCKIT
+741 
-750 AAPTDGSKVT
+750 
-760 ASCDVTVD
+760 
-768 IKTTEMKLDKTNYT
+768 
-782 FNKAETIKIN
+782 
-792 PVITPSKA
+792 
-800 SKKLTWTS
+800 WTS
-808 SNTKVA
+808 SNENIAV
-814 IVSSDGKVTPV
+814 VSENGIVTPV
-825 GKGTCKIIA
+825 KNGTCKIIA
-834 TTTDGTNIKGSC
+834 TTTDGTNLS
-846 NIIVDIKPMVVGL
+846 
-859 DKTSYTF
+859 
-866 NDNQTMKLNA
+866 
-876 TILPSQASD
+876 ASID
-885 TKLNW
+885 
-890 TSDNESIATVD
+890 
-901 GNGVVTPV
+901 
-909 KNGTCNITATTAD
+909 
-922 GTNIKGNCN
+922 

-937 VKSISFSTTSYTITS
+937 VTSISFSTKSYTITS

-959 RAIISPSNAA
+959 REKISPSNAA
-969 NKSIKWTSSDENVA
+969 NKSVKWTSSNENVA
-983 KVSTNGVIKPVKSG
+983 KVSTTGVIKPVKNG

-1110 DVNKDGRVDVAD
+1110 DVNKDGIVDVAD